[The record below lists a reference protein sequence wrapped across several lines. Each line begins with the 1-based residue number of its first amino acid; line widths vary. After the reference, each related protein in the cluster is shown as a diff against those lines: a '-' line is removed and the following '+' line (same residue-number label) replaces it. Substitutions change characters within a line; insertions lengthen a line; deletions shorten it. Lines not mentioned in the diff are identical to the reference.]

1 MTNKKLKLAAMSVAL
16 TACVAAQP
24 MAAHA
29 VEGPDPAEDNA
40 APQAEPVAESST
52 PAPVAEEGEKQEKVG
67 EQEEFFPPPVN
78 EEAKSEE
85 QAPAF
90 GPGTKTDD
98 IIIDY
103 KPAEKPEEPGESGK
117 DGETD
122 GSEGSGETDETE
134 NPDGTYVKGDVIDN
148 SKKDEAT
155 GKDGKIGEAT
165 KEETP
170 DSSSSTTVVDPDA
183 EVKKGD
189 PVVGKDEDG
198 NTTITT
204 PTETTGTE
212 TTTTT
217 GTGKADSS
225 TTITDTKKGEEINLD
240 DELGKDV
247 RPDWKTDKDAKLGDY
262 TVDKVEPAKD
272 GNSKTLTLKKTSPT
286 EEKEMAAEDIAKL
299 LDVPEGGV
307 EKKEELDEEGN
318 PKTTYTLKKEEI
330 STDENG
336 NTVTRVTYYK
346 ITGNTVETTTETTL
360 VLKVE
365 KGTVD
370 VNNED
375 LTTEIELPSITAK
388 NTDETKTDVIEIS
401 SEKLGE
407 MLQDEYYNNVTGEY
421 VYTEN
426 VDGKEY
432 TYKVKKMEDSKP
444 LTNAQLAE
452 RLGEGFTGDDNGVYY
467 KGEKLT
473 FDQMEAVRKTL
484 SYTVEVTE
492 VTKTPGQVE
501 GGQES
506 IESAK
511 ETAKLE
517 AIKAA
522 LTDAA
527 RNAGINVE
535 TDDFKNQ
542 LNTIDP
548 TGKGQLNLS
557 YTDADGNV
565 HTVTLRYNGATVS
578 APQPGT
584 PDSSKDTETRKDVT
598 DNVITGTAYVT
609 GSNTWTESGSLNG
622 TYVKPGSGELPSLD
636 GWTIASKDPEKGTT
650 TYKKEDT
657 VTSPDGTSTKIT
669 RTCTITESSAS
680 LSDTEKEEIAW
691 AELLNQHPEYK
702 NKDELKA
709 AGYNINISSMDFSG
723 IKCVEWTIDE
733 LSESTKT
740 DAKDLND
747 KLVIPGGKNWS
758 IDEKARTITVDGKTY
773 DKVTKTN
780 DGYTCTVEDKNGVK
794 TTYTFTKQAGAPLT
808 PEEIQTALAG
818 QYSVSADSIRLNADG
833 KTATF
838 TKGNETITVDYS
850 TLSETLTVRKDVHTS
865 SSVTDIIKDNKD
877 LEKAY
882 DELWKQIQ
890 EIQSKLLPG
899 EELWIGN
906 LEVTDKTEKTDIIK
920 YFTTAI
926 SPENMSKDEL
936 IKALQEQERI
946 AKNSTY
952 VANKGSDYEETKK
965 NYYSGEKTDEFK
977 SFSKAPDGSK
987 IEVYWKLTWW
997 GGYYYYTDANGQEVR
1012 VHSNT
1017 VHYEEQRDDIGHLD
1031 LASGSKLDLLPDK
1044 DDKVDQ
1050 TDCVLV
1056 SKNLKLEWNYDAG
1069 NLVNGKG
1076 NQLVGLDSK
1085 ISWDDEGGEGNGH
1098 YEYDRGTPNNCPD
1111 KSAYYKLTGT
1121 VAYDPIK
1128 ENGSIKLYQG
1138 QRGDYWTPGI
1148 SAEDQAINAYLK
1160 ATGSSKTAASLTK
1173 KERDAIVGTY
1183 VVQIGT
1189 TGTNSTGESGYQ
1201 VYLKSSEL
1209 TAYGYMTRD
1218 ANTCINSTYKRQDGT
1233 WGYVGGYDLMISK
1246 LTQVSEGKV
1255 VGQTESTIKTITAPL
1270 SIRSS
1275 QDFAN
1280 RLLELNKQTTT
1291 HKTSESATAYGENT
1305 SGGFDGA
1312 YTQNKSE
1319 TVTGSGTGK
1328 GHYTTFTEVLKK
1340 LFTGS
1345 GSKEHDEG
1353 KVSYTYRTTDKVDTT
1368 PVSKETVTTTDA
1380 HVDYNYTSIETRTV
1394 TVNGEE
1400 TVIVPPVTPPVDP
1413 DTPDGP
1419 VEDETPD
1426 EVMTPETP
1434 ELPAVQDA
1442 APDEV
1447 VLPAEPELPA
1457 VQDATALPQTG
1468 VNWMAALGM
1477 AFSGMLLTIA
1487 GAFASLKYKEKH

>member
-29 VEGPDPAEDNA
+29 VEGPDSVEDNA
-40 APQAEPVAESST
+40 APQAEP
-52 PAPVAEEGEKQEKVG
+52 APVEGKTAEGEGEGEEEKQE
-67 EQEEFFPPPVN
+67 EFVPPVN
-78 EEAKSEE
+78 DEAKKDD

-98 IIIDY
+98 ITIDY
-103 KPAEKPEEPGESGK
+103 KPAEKPEEPGKSGE
-117 DGETD
+117 DGEAD

-262 TVDKVEPAKD
+262 TVDKVEPAED
-272 GNSKTLTLKKTSPT
+272 GNSKELTLKKTSPT

-365 KGTVD
+365 KGTETKKD
-370 VNNED
+370 QD
-375 LTTEIELPSITAK
+375 LSTEAELPDSITVK
-388 NTDETKTDVIEIS
+388 NGKSELKVSKDILEKALDNGGTYTDTDKNITYTVTKKEES
-401 SEKLGE
+401 STKLSNE
-407 MLQDEYYNNVTGEY
+407 
-421 VYTEN
+421 
-426 VDGKEY
+426 
-432 TYKVKKMEDSKP
+432 
-444 LTNAQLAE
+444 QLAK
-452 RLGEGFTGDDNGVYY
+452 RLGDGFTYNAADDSISY

-473 FDQMEAVRKTL
+473 ISQNDVYRKLL
-484 SYTVEVTE
+484 SYDVTVTE
-492 VTKTPGQVE
+492 TIKNEGQVE
-501 GGQES
+501 GGQAS
-506 IESAK
+506 IDKANND
-511 ETAKLE
+511 AKLE

-527 RNAGINVE
+527 KKTGINVDSE
-535 TDDFKNQ
+535 DFKNQ

-565 HTVTLRYNGATVS
+565 HTVTLCYDGATVS
-578 APQPGT
+578 APEPG
-584 PDSSKDTETRKDVT
+584 SSDPSKNTETREDIKDYTV
-598 DNVITGTAYVT
+598 TGTAYVT

-622 TYVKPGSGELPSLD
+622 TYVKPGSGELPSLE
-636 GWTIASKDPEKGTT
+636 GWTFDGIDTEKGTT
-650 TYKKEDT
+650 TYKKEET

-680 LSDTEKEEIAW
+680 LSDAEKEEIAW
-691 AELLNQHPEYK
+691 KELQ
-702 NKDELKA
+702 NKTGKDKA
-709 AGYNINISSMDFSG
+709 TLLQEGYSIDIGSMDFSG
-723 IKCVEWTIDE
+723 IKRVEWTIDT

-740 DAKDLND
+740 DTKDLND

-758 IDEKARTITVDGKTY
+758 IDENAGTITVDGNIY
-773 DKVTKTN
+773 RNVTKTD

-794 TTYTFTKQAGAPLT
+794 TTYTFTKKAGAPLT

-838 TKGNETITVDYS
+838 TKGDETITVDYS

-865 SSVTDIIKDNKD
+865 SSVTGIIKDDKD

-890 EIQSKLLPG
+890 EIQSKLQPG
-899 EELWIGN
+899 EELRIG
-906 LEVTDKTEKTDIIK
+906 ETKIDSTTKKEDIIK
-920 YFTTAI
+920 YFTKAI
-926 SPENMSKDEL
+926 SPDDMSKDEL

-946 AKNSTY
+946 AKETDY
-952 VANKGSDYEETKK
+952 VANEGSKYEETKK
-965 NYYSGEKTDEFK
+965 NYYSGETETKYYYQ
-977 SFSKAPDGSK
+977 PWGGSK
-987 IEVYWKLTWW
+987 IEVTPA
-997 GGYYYYTDANGQEVR
+997 GQPGRYYYTNDKGEKEYVFWWDVERQDTRN
-1012 VHSNT
+1012 
-1017 VHYEEQRDDIGHLD
+1017 DIGHLD
-1031 LASGSKLDLLPDK
+1031 LASGSKLDLLPDE
-1044 DDKVDQ
+1044 DGKVNQ

-1069 NLVNGKG
+1069 KLVNGKD
-1076 NQLVGLDSK
+1076 NQTVGLDSK
-1085 ISWDDEGGEGNGH
+1085 ISWDDEGGEGSGH
-1098 YEYDRGTPNNCPD
+1098 YEYDRGNRNNNPD

-1138 QRGDYWTPGI
+1138 QWGDYWNPGI
-1148 SAEDQAINAYLK
+1148 SAEDEAINAYLK
-1160 ATGSSKTAASLTK
+1160 ATGSSKTYRDLTT
-1173 KERDAIVGTY
+1173 KERNAIVGTY
-1183 VVQIGT
+1183 VVKIGT
-1189 TGTNSTGESGYQ
+1189 TDTNSTGESGYQ

-1209 TAYGYMTRD
+1209 TAYGYMSRD

-1233 WGYVGGYDLMISK
+1233 WGYVGGYDLMISE

-1255 VGQTESTIKTITAPL
+1255 IGQTESTIKTITAPL

-1275 QDFAN
+1275 QDFAK

-1291 HKTSESATAYGENT
+1291 HKTGEGATAYGENT
-1305 SGGFDGA
+1305 SGDFDGT
-1312 YTQNKSE
+1312 YTQKKSE
-1319 TVTGSGTGK
+1319 TVEGSGTGK

-1340 LFTGS
+1340 IFSGS

-1353 KVSYTYRTTDKVDTT
+1353 SVSYTHRTTDKVNTT

-1380 HVDYNYTSIETRTV
+1380 HVGYNYTSIETRTV

-1400 TVIVPPVTPPVDP
+1400 TVIVPPVTPPE
-1413 DTPDGP
+1413 TP

-1426 EVMTPETP
+1426 EVVTPETP
-1434 ELPAVQDA
+1434 ELPPVQDA
-1442 APDEV
+1442 TPDAP
-1447 VLPAEPELPA
+1447 VLPSDAVLPA
-1457 VQDATALPQTG
+1457 VQDALPQTG

-1477 AFSGMLLTIA
+1477 AFSGMLLTIV

>member
-29 VEGPDPAEDNA
+29 VEGPDSVEDNA
-40 APQAEPVAESST
+40 APQAEP
-52 PAPVAEEGEKQEKVG
+52 APVEGKTAEGEVEGEEEKQE
-67 EQEEFFPPPVN
+67 EFVPPEN
-78 EEAKSEE
+78 DEAKKDD

-103 KPAEKPEEPGESGK
+103 KPAEKPEEPGKSGE
-117 DGETD
+117 DGEAD

-247 RPDWKTDKDAKLGDY
+247 RPDWKTDKDAKLGGY

-370 VNNED
+370 VDDKD
-375 LTTEIELPSITAK
+375 LTTEIKLPSITAK

-407 MLQDEYYNNVTGEY
+407 MLKDEYYNNVTGEY
-421 VYTEN
+421 VYTET

-432 TYKVKKMEDSKP
+432 TYKVKKTEDTNS
-444 LTNAQLAE
+444 LTNDQLAN
-452 RLGEGFTGDDNGVYY
+452 RLGDGFSVDADGDVCY

-473 FDQMEAVRKTL
+473 FDQMKAVRKTL
-484 SYTVEVTE
+484 SYTVAVTE
-492 VTKTPGQVE
+492 ITKNEGQVE
-501 GGQES
+501 GGEGS
-506 IESAK
+506 IKSAE

-565 HTVTLRYNGATVS
+565 HTVTLRYDGATVS
-578 APQPGT
+578 APQPG
-584 PDSSKDTETRKDVT
+584 SSDPRKDTETRKDVT

-622 TYVKPGSGELPSLD
+622 TYVKPGSGELPSLE
-636 GWTIASKDPEKGTT
+636 GWTFDGIDTEKGTT
-650 TYKKEDT
+650 IYKKEDT
-657 VTSPDGTSTKIT
+657 VTLSDGTSTKIT
-669 RTCTITESSAS
+669 RTCTITESSVS

-723 IKCVEWTIDE
+723 IKRVEWTIDE

-758 IDEKARTITVDGKTY
+758 IDEKAGTITVDGKTY

-818 QYSVSADSIRLNADG
+818 QYSVPADSIRLNADG

-838 TKGNETITVDYS
+838 TKGDETITVDYS

-946 AKNSTY
+946 AKSSTY

-987 IEVYWKLTWW
+987 IEVYWKWTRW

-1044 DDKVDQ
+1044 DGNVDQ

-1056 SKNLKLEWNYDAG
+1056 SKNLEWNYDAG

-1076 NQLVGLDSK
+1076 NQPVGLDSK
-1085 ISWDDEGGEGNGH
+1085 ISWDDEGGKGNGH
-1098 YEYDRGTPNNCPD
+1098 YEYDRGNPNNCPD

-1138 QRGDYWTPGI
+1138 GYDDWHWV

-1183 VVQIGT
+1183 VVKIGT
-1189 TGTNSTGESGYQ
+1189 TDTNSTGESGYQ
-1201 VYLKSSEL
+1201 VYLKTSEL

-1291 HKTSESATAYGENT
+1291 HKTSESATASGENT
-1305 SGGFDGA
+1305 SGGFNGA
-1312 YTQNKSE
+1312 YTQDKSE

-1353 KVSYTYRTTDKVDTT
+1353 KVSYTYRTTDKVNTT

-1394 TVNGEE
+1394 TVDGEE
-1400 TVIVPPVTPPVDP
+1400 TVIVPPVTPPE
-1413 DTPDGP
+1413 TP

-1426 EVMTPETP
+1426 EVVTPETP
-1434 ELPAVQDA
+1434 ELPPVQDA
-1442 APDEV
+1442 TPDDAAPETP
-1447 VLPAEPELPA
+1447 VLPSDAVLPA
-1457 VQDATALPQTG
+1457 VQDALPQTG

>member
-29 VEGPDPAEDNA
+29 VEGPDSVEDNA
-40 APQAEPVAESST
+40 APQAEP
-52 PAPVAEEGEKQEKVG
+52 APVEGKTAEGEVEGEEEKQE
-67 EQEEFFPPPVN
+67 EFVPPVN
-78 EEAKSEE
+78 DEAKSEE

-103 KPAEKPEEPGESGK
+103 KPAEKPEEPGKSGE
-117 DGETD
+117 DGEAD

-204 PTETTGTE
+204 PTETTGTQ

-217 GTGKADSS
+217 GTGEADSS
-225 TTITDTKKGEEINLD
+225 TTITDTKKGEGINLD

-247 RPDWKTDKDAKLGDY
+247 RPNWETDKDAKLGDY
-262 TVDKVEPAKD
+262 KVDKVEPAKD
-272 GNSKTLTLKKTSPT
+272 GNSKELTLKKTSEPET
-286 EEKEMAAEDIAKL
+286 KEMSAEDVAKL
-299 LDVPEGGV
+299 LDVPGDGV
-307 EKKEELDEEGN
+307 EKKTDDEGN
-318 PKTTYTLKKEEI
+318 TTYTLKKEET

-336 NTVTRVTYYK
+336 NTVTRVTYYE
-346 ITGNTVETTTETTL
+346 ITGNSVKTTTETTL
-360 VLKVE
+360 KLKVE
-365 KGTVD
+365 KGTETKKD
-370 VNNED
+370 QD
-375 LTTEIELPSITAK
+375 LSTEAELPDSITVK
-388 NTDETKTDVIEIS
+388 NGKSELKVSKDILEKALDNGGTYTDTDKNITYTVTKKEES
-401 SEKLGE
+401 STKLSNE
-407 MLQDEYYNNVTGEY
+407 
-421 VYTEN
+421 
-426 VDGKEY
+426 
-432 TYKVKKMEDSKP
+432 
-444 LTNAQLAE
+444 QLAK
-452 RLGEGFTGDDNGVYY
+452 RLGDGFTYNAADDSISY

-473 FDQMEAVRKTL
+473 ISQNDVYRKLL
-484 SYTVEVTE
+484 SYDVTVTE
-492 VTKTPGQVE
+492 TIKNEGQVE
-501 GGQES
+501 GGQAS
-506 IESAK
+506 IDKANND
-511 ETAKLE
+511 AKLE

-578 APQPGT
+578 APQPG
-584 PDSSKDTETRKDVT
+584 SSDPIKDTETRKDVT
-598 DNVITGTAYVT
+598 DNVITGTAYVN

-622 TYVKPGSGELPSLD
+622 TYVKPDSGELPSLD
-636 GWTIASKDPEKGTT
+636 GWTVDSKDPEKGTT
-650 TYKKEDT
+650 IYKKEDT

-691 AELLNQHPEYK
+691 NELQ
-702 NKDELKA
+702 NKTGKDKA
-709 AGYNINISSMDFSG
+709 TLIQEGYSIDIGSMDFSG
-723 IKCVEWTIDE
+723 IKRVEWTIDE

-808 PEEIQTALAG
+808 PEEIQTALAV

-838 TKGNETITVDYS
+838 TKGDETITVDYS

-890 EIQSKLLPG
+890 EIRSKLQPG
-899 EELWIGN
+899 EELWIG
-906 LEVTDKTEKTDIIK
+906 KTKIDSTTKKEDIIK
-920 YFTTAI
+920 YFTKAI

-936 IKALQEQERI
+936 IKALREQERI
-946 AKNSTY
+946 AKSSTY

-987 IEVYWKLTWW
+987 IEVYWKWTLW

-1076 NQLVGLDSK
+1076 NQPVGLDSK
-1085 ISWDDEGGEGNGH
+1085 ISWDNEGGEGDGH
-1098 YEYDRGTPNNCPD
+1098 YEYDRGNSNNCPD

-1128 ENGSIKLYQG
+1128 DKDGSIKLYQG

-1148 SAEDQAINAYLK
+1148 SAEDQAINAYLE
-1160 ATGSSKTAASLTK
+1160 ATGSNKTAASLSK

-1183 VVQIGT
+1183 VVKIGT
-1189 TGTNSTGESGYQ
+1189 TDTNSTGESGYQ
-1201 VYLKSSEL
+1201 VYLKTSEL

-1340 LFTGS
+1340 LFS
-1345 GSKEHDEG
+1345 GKGETTYDEG

-1426 EVMTPETP
+1426 EVVTPETP
-1434 ELPAVQDA
+1434 ELPPVQDA
-1442 APDEV
+1442 TPDDAAPETP
-1447 VLPAEPELPA
+1447 VLPSDAVLPA
-1457 VQDATALPQTG
+1457 VQDALPQTG

>member
-29 VEGPDPAEDNA
+29 VEGPDSVEDNA
-40 APQAEPVAESST
+40 APQAEPVVESST
-52 PAPVAEEGEKQEKVG
+52 PAPVAEEGEKQEEAG
-67 EQEEFFPPPVN
+67 EQEEFTPPRMN
-78 EEAKSEE
+78 EEAKKDD

-98 IIIDY
+98 ITIDY
-103 KPAEKPEEPGESGK
+103 KPAEKPEEPGE
-117 DGETD
+117 
-122 GSEGSGETDETE
+122 TDEPET
-134 NPDGTYVKGDVIDN
+134 PGDTHLKGDVIDN

-155 GKDGKIGEAT
+155 GEDGKIGEAT

-204 PTETTGTE
+204 PTETTGTQ

-247 RPDWKTDKDAKLGDY
+247 RPDWKTDKDDKLGGY
-262 TVDKVEPAKD
+262 TVDKVEPAED
-272 GNSKTLTLKKTSPT
+272 GNSKELTLKKTSEPET
-286 EEKEMAAEDIAKL
+286 KEMSAEDVAKL

-318 PKTTYTLKKEEI
+318 PKTTYTLKKEET

-370 VNNED
+370 VDNED
-375 LTTEIELPSITAK
+375 LTTEIKLPSIK
-388 NTDETKTDVIEIS
+388 DES
-401 SEKLGE
+401 
-407 MLQDEYYNNVTGEY
+407 
-421 VYTEN
+421 
-426 VDGKEY
+426 GKEILSAKQLNDLLKDQKPDKDG
-432 TYKVKKMEDSKP
+432 TYKIEKEANGKTYLYTITESTDQGTL
-444 LTNAQLAE
+444 LTNKQLAD
-452 RLGEGFTGDDNGVYY
+452 RLGKGFTADDNGVYY

-473 FDQMEAVRKTL
+473 FDQMDAVRKTL
-484 SYTVEVTE
+484 SYTVAVTE
-492 VTKTPGQVE
+492 ITKAPGQVE

-506 IESAK
+506 IESAE

-527 RNAGINVE
+527 KKTGINVDSE
-535 TDDFKNQ
+535 DFKNQ

-565 HTVTLRYNGATVS
+565 HTVTLRYDGATVS
-578 APQPGT
+578 APQPGSSD
-584 PDSSKDTETRKDVT
+584 PSKDTETRKDVT
-598 DNVITGTAYVT
+598 DNVITGTAYVN

-622 TYVKPGSGELPSLD
+622 TYVKPGSGKLPSLD

-650 TYKKEDT
+650 TYKKEET

-723 IKCVEWTIDE
+723 IKRVEWTIDE

-758 IDEKARTITVDGKTY
+758 IDEKAGTITVDGKTY
-773 DKVTKTN
+773 DNVTKTN

-838 TKGNETITVDYS
+838 TKGDETITVDYS

-865 SSVTDIIKDNKD
+865 SSVTGIIKDDKD

-890 EIQSKLLPG
+890 EIQSKLQPG
-899 EELWIGN
+899 EELRIG
-906 LEVTDKTEKTDIIK
+906 ETKIDSTTKKEDIIK
-920 YFTTAI
+920 YFTKAI

-946 AKNSTY
+946 AKSSTY

-965 NYYSGEKTDEFK
+965 NYYSGEKTGEFK
-977 SFSKAPDGSK
+977 YFSKAPDGSK
-987 IEVYWKLTWW
+987 IEVYWKSTWGW
-997 GGYYYYTDANGQEVR
+997 NGYYYYTDANGHEVR
-1012 VHSNT
+1012 VDSNT
-1017 VHYEEQRDDIGHLD
+1017 VHSEEQRDDIKHLD

-1044 DDKVDQ
+1044 DGKVDQ

-1069 NLVNGKG
+1069 KLVNGKD
-1076 NQLVGLDSK
+1076 NQTVGLDSK
-1085 ISWDDEGGEGNGH
+1085 ISWDDEGGEGSGH
-1098 YEYDRGTPNNCPD
+1098 YEYDRGNRNNNPD

-1128 ENGSIKLYQG
+1128 DKDGSIKLYQG
-1138 QRGDYWTPGI
+1138 QWGDYWNPGI
-1148 SAEDQAINAYLK
+1148 SAEDEAINAYLK
-1160 ATGSSKTAASLTK
+1160 ATGSSKTYRDLTT
-1173 KERDAIVGTY
+1173 KERNAIVGTY
-1183 VVQIGT
+1183 VVKIGT

-1209 TAYGYMTRD
+1209 TAYGYMSRD

-1233 WGYVGGYDLMISK
+1233 WGYVGGYDLMISE

-1255 VGQTESTIKTITAPL
+1255 IGQTESTIKTITAPL

-1275 QDFAN
+1275 QDFAK

-1291 HKTSESATAYGENT
+1291 THKTGEGATAYGENT
-1305 SGGFDGA
+1305 SGDFDGA
-1312 YTQNKSE
+1312 YTQKKSE
-1319 TVTGSGTGK
+1319 TVEGSGTGK

-1340 LFTGS
+1340 IFSGS

-1353 KVSYTYRTTDKVDTT
+1353 SVSYTHRTTDKVNTT

-1400 TVIVPPVTPPVDP
+1400 TVIVPPVTPPE
-1413 DTPDGP
+1413 TP

-1426 EVMTPETP
+1426 EVVTPETP
-1434 ELPAVQDA
+1434 ELPPVQDVTPDDA
-1442 APDEV
+1442 APETPDLPSDV
-1447 VLPAEPELPA
+1447 VLPA
-1457 VQDATALPQTG
+1457 VQDALPQTG

>member
-1 MTNKKLKLAAMSVAL
+1 M
-16 TACVAAQP
+16 
-24 MAAHA
+24 
-29 VEGPDPAEDNA
+29 
-40 APQAEPVAESST
+40 
-52 PAPVAEEGEKQEKVG
+52 
-67 EQEEFFPPPVN
+67 N
-78 EEAKSEE
+78 EEAKKDD

-98 IIIDY
+98 ITIDY
-103 KPAEKPEEPGESGK
+103 KPAEKPEEPGKSGE
-117 DGETD
+117 DGEAD

-155 GKDGKIGEAT
+155 GEDGKIGEAT

-225 TTITDTKKGEEINLD
+225 TTITDTKKGEEIDLNK
-240 DELGKDV
+240 ELGEV
-247 RPDWKTDKDAKLGDY
+247 RPDWKTDKDAKLGGY

-272 GNSKTLTLKKTSPT
+272 GNSKTLTLKKTSEPET
-286 EEKEMAAEDIAKL
+286 KEMSAEDVAKL
-299 LDVPEGGV
+299 LDVPEDGV
-307 EKKEELDEEGN
+307 EKKTDDEG
-318 PKTTYTLKKEEI
+318 KTTYILKKEET

-346 ITGNTVETTTETTL
+346 VNGNTVTTTTETTL

-370 VNNED
+370 VDEKD
-375 LTTEIELPSITAK
+375 LTTKVELPSITAK

-407 MLQDEYYNNVTGEY
+407 MLKDEYYNNVTGEY
-421 VYTEN
+421 VYTET

-432 TYKVKKMEDSKP
+432 TYKVKKTEDTNS
-444 LTNAQLAE
+444 LTNDQLAN
-452 RLGEGFTGDDNGVYY
+452 RLGDGFSVDADGDVCY

-473 FDQMEAVRKTL
+473 FDQMKAVRKTL
-484 SYTVEVTE
+484 SYTVAVTE
-492 VTKTPGQVE
+492 ITKNEGQVE
-501 GGQES
+501 GGEGS

-527 RNAGINVE
+527 KKTGINVDSE
-535 TDDFKNQ
+535 DFKNQ

-565 HTVTLRYNGATVS
+565 HTVTLRYDGATVS
-578 APQPGT
+578 APQPGSSD
-584 PDSSKDTETRKDVT
+584 PSKDTETRKDVT

-650 TYKKEDT
+650 TYKKEET
-657 VTSPDGTSTKIT
+657 VTLPDGTSTKIT
-669 RTCTITESSAS
+669 RTCTIKESSAS
-680 LSDTEKEEIAW
+680 LTDAEKEEIAW
-691 AELLNQHPEYK
+691 KELQ
-702 NKDELKA
+702 NKTGKDKA
-709 AGYNINISSMDFSG
+709 TLLQEGYSIDIGSMDFSG
-723 IKCVEWTIDE
+723 IKRVEWTIDE

-758 IDEKARTITVDGKTY
+758 IDEKARTITVDGNIY
-773 DKVTKTN
+773 RNVTKTN

-808 PEEIQTALAG
+808 PDEIQTALAG

-838 TKGNETITVDYS
+838 TKGDETITVDYS

-865 SSVTDIIKDNKD
+865 SSVTGIIKDDKD

-890 EIQSKLLPG
+890 EIQSKLQPG
-899 EELWIGN
+899 EELWIGQTKIDSTTQK
-906 LEVTDKTEKTDIIK
+906 EDIIK
-920 YFTTAI
+920 YFTKAI

-946 AKNSTY
+946 AKSSTY

-977 SFSKAPDGSK
+977 YFSKAPDGSK
-987 IEVYWKLTWW
+987 IEVYWKWTRW

-1012 VHSNT
+1012 VDSNT
-1017 VHYEEQRDDIGHLD
+1017 VHSEEQRDDIGHLD
-1031 LASGSKLDLLPDK
+1031 LASGSKLDLLPDE
-1044 DDKVDQ
+1044 DGKVNQ

-1069 NLVNGKG
+1069 KLVNGKD
-1076 NQLVGLDSK
+1076 NQTVGLDSK
-1085 ISWDDEGGEGNGH
+1085 ISWDDEGGEGSGH
-1098 YEYDRGTPNNCPD
+1098 YEYDRGNRNNNPD

-1128 ENGSIKLYQG
+1128 DKDGSIKLYQG
-1138 QRGDYWTPGI
+1138 QWGDYWNPGI
-1148 SAEDQAINAYLK
+1148 SAEDEAINAYLK
-1160 ATGSSKTAASLTK
+1160 ATGSSKTYRDLTT
-1173 KERDAIVGTY
+1173 KERNAIVGTY
-1183 VVQIGT
+1183 VVKIGT

-1209 TAYGYMTRD
+1209 TAYGYMSRD

-1233 WGYVGGYDLMISK
+1233 WGYVGGYDLMISE
-1246 LTQVSEGKV
+1246 LTQVREGKV

-1275 QDFAN
+1275 QDFAK

-1291 HKTSESATAYGENT
+1291 HKTGEGATAYGENT
-1305 SGGFDGA
+1305 SGDFDGT
-1312 YTQNKSE
+1312 YTQKKSE
-1319 TVTGSGTGK
+1319 TVEASGTGS

-1340 LFTGS
+1340 IFSGS

-1353 KVSYTYRTTDKVDTT
+1353 SVSYTHRTTDKVNTT

-1380 HVDYNYTSIETRTV
+1380 HVGYNYTSIETRKV

-1400 TVIVPPVTPPVDP
+1400 TVIVPPVTPPE
-1413 DTPDGP
+1413 TP

-1426 EVMTPETP
+1426 EVVTPETP
-1434 ELPAVQDA
+1434 ELPPVQDVTPDDA
-1442 APDEV
+1442 APETPDLPSDV
-1447 VLPAEPELPA
+1447 VLPA
-1457 VQDATALPQTG
+1457 VQDALPQTG

>member
-1 MTNKKLKLAAMSVAL
+1 M
-16 TACVAAQP
+16 
-24 MAAHA
+24 
-29 VEGPDPAEDNA
+29 
-40 APQAEPVAESST
+40 
-52 PAPVAEEGEKQEKVG
+52 
-67 EQEEFFPPPVN
+67 N
-78 EEAKSEE
+78 EEAKKDD

-103 KPAEKPEEPGESGK
+103 KPAEKPEEPGKSGE
-117 DGETD
+117 DGEAD

-225 TTITDTKKGEEINLD
+225 TTITDTKKGEEIDLNK
-240 DELGKDV
+240 ELGEV
-247 RPDWKTDKDAKLGDY
+247 RPDWKTDKDATLGDY
-262 TVDKVEPAKD
+262 TVKEVEPSED
-272 GNSKTLTLKKTSPT
+272 GNSKELTLKKTSPT

-307 EKKEELDEEGN
+307 EKKTDDEGN
-318 PKTTYTLKKEEI
+318 TTYTLKKEET

-336 NTVTRVTYYK
+336 NTVTRTTYYE
-346 ITGNTVETTTETTL
+346 ITGTSVKTRTETTL
-360 VLKVE
+360 KLKVE
-365 KGTVD
+365 KGTETKKD
-370 VNNED
+370 QD
-375 LTTEIELPSITAK
+375 LSTEAELPDSITVK
-388 NTDETKTDVIEIS
+388 NGKSELKVSKDILEKALDNGGTYTDTDKNITYTVTKKEES
-401 SEKLGE
+401 STKLSNE
-407 MLQDEYYNNVTGEY
+407 
-421 VYTEN
+421 
-426 VDGKEY
+426 
-432 TYKVKKMEDSKP
+432 
-444 LTNAQLAE
+444 QLAK
-452 RLGEGFTGDDNGVYY
+452 RLGDGFTYNAADDSISY

-473 FDQMEAVRKTL
+473 ISQNDVYRKLL
-484 SYTVEVTE
+484 SYDVTVTE
-492 VTKTPGQVE
+492 TIKNEGQVE
-501 GGQES
+501 GGQAS
-506 IESAK
+506 IDKANND
-511 ETAKLE
+511 AKLE

-527 RNAGINVE
+527 KKTGINVDSE
-535 TDDFKNQ
+535 DFKNQ

-565 HTVTLRYNGATVS
+565 HTVTLRYDGATVS
-578 APQPGT
+578 APQPGSSD
-584 PDSSKDTETRKDVT
+584 PSKDTETREDIKDYTV
-598 DNVITGTAYVT
+598 TGTAYVT

-622 TYVKPGSGELPSLD
+622 TYVKPGSGELPSLE
-636 GWTIASKDPEKGTT
+636 GWTFDGIDTEKGTT
-650 TYKKEDT
+650 TYKKEET

-680 LSDTEKEEIAW
+680 LSDAEKEEIAW
-691 AELLNQHPEYK
+691 KELQ
-702 NKDELKA
+702 NKTGKDKA
-709 AGYNINISSMDFSG
+709 TLLQEGYSIDIGSMDFSG
-723 IKCVEWTIDE
+723 IKRVEWTIDT

-740 DAKDLND
+740 DTKDLND

-758 IDEKARTITVDGKTY
+758 IDENAGTITVDGKTY
-773 DKVTKTN
+773 DNVTKTN

-794 TTYTFTKQAGAPLT
+794 TTYTFTKKAGAPLT

-838 TKGNETITVDYS
+838 TKGDETITVDYS

-865 SSVTDIIKDNKD
+865 SSVTGIIKDDKD

-890 EIQSKLLPG
+890 EIQSKLQPG
-899 EELWIGN
+899 EELRIG
-906 LEVTDKTEKTDIIK
+906 ETKIDSTTKKEDIIK
-920 YFTTAI
+920 YFTKAI
-926 SPENMSKDEL
+926 SPDNMSKDEL

-965 NYYSGEKTDEFK
+965 NYYSGEKTGEFK
-977 SFSKAPDGSK
+977 YFSKAPDGSK
-987 IEVYWKLTWW
+987 IEVYWKSTWGW
-997 GGYYYYTDANGQEVR
+997 NGYYYYTDANGHEVR
-1012 VHSNT
+1012 VDSNT
-1017 VHYEEQRDDIGHLD
+1017 VHSEEQRDDIGHLD
-1031 LASGSKLDLLPDK
+1031 LASGSKLDLLPDE
-1044 DDKVDQ
+1044 DGKVNQ

-1069 NLVNGKG
+1069 KLVNGKD
-1076 NQLVGLDSK
+1076 NQTVGLDSK
-1085 ISWDDEGGEGNGH
+1085 ISWDDEGGEGDGH
-1098 YEYDRGTPNNCPD
+1098 YEYDRGNPNKNPD

-1128 ENGSIKLYQG
+1128 DKDGSIKLYQG
-1138 QRGDYWTPGI
+1138 QWGDYWNPGI
-1148 SAEDQAINAYLK
+1148 SAEDEAINAYLK
-1160 ATGSSKTAASLTK
+1160 ATGSSKTYRDLTT
-1173 KERDAIVGTY
+1173 KERNAIVGTY
-1183 VVQIGT
+1183 VVKIGT

-1201 VYLKSSEL
+1201 VYLNSSEL
-1209 TAYGYMTRD
+1209 TAYGYMSRD

-1233 WGYVGGYDLMISK
+1233 WGYVGGYDLMISE
-1246 LTQVSEGKV
+1246 LTQVREGKV

-1275 QDFAN
+1275 QDFAK

-1291 HKTSESATAYGENT
+1291 THKTGEGATAYGENT
-1305 SGGFDGA
+1305 SGDFDGT
-1312 YTQNKSE
+1312 YTQKKSE
-1319 TVTGSGTGK
+1319 TVEGSGTGK

-1340 LFTGS
+1340 IFSGS

-1353 KVSYTYRTTDKVDTT
+1353 SVSYTHRTTDKVNTT

-1380 HVDYNYTSIETRTV
+1380 HVGYNYTSIETRTV

-1400 TVIVPPVTPPVDP
+1400 TVIVPPVTPPE
-1413 DTPDGP
+1413 TP

-1426 EVMTPETP
+1426 EVVTPETP
-1434 ELPAVQDA
+1434 ELPPVQDA
-1442 APDEV
+1442 TPDAP
-1447 VLPAEPELPA
+1447 VLPSDAVLPA
-1457 VQDATALPQTG
+1457 VQDALPQTG

>member
-29 VEGPDPAEDNA
+29 VEGPDSVEDNA
-40 APQAEPVAESST
+40 APQAEP
-52 PAPVAEEGEKQEKVG
+52 APVEGKTAEGEVEGEEEKQE
-67 EQEEFFPPPVN
+67 EFVPPVN
-78 EEAKSEE
+78 DEAKKDD

-98 IIIDY
+98 ITIDY
-103 KPAEKPEEPGESGK
+103 KPAEKPEEP
-117 DGETD
+117 
-122 GSEGSGETDETE
+122 GETDETE

-148 SKKDEAT
+148 SKKDEET

-247 RPDWKTDKDAKLGDY
+247 RPDWKTDKDAKLGGY

-272 GNSKTLTLKKTSPT
+272 GNSKTLTLKKTSEPET
-286 EEKEMAAEDIAKL
+286 KKMSAEDVAKL
-299 LDVPEGGV
+299 LDVPEDGV
-307 EKKEELDEEGN
+307 EKKTDDEGN
-318 PKTTYTLKKEEI
+318 TTYTLTKTET

-432 TYKVKKMEDSKP
+432 TYKVKKTEDSKP

-467 KGEKLT
+467 KGEKLN

-492 VTKTPGQVE
+492 ITKHEGQVE
-501 GGQES
+501 GGQAS
-506 IESAK
+506 IDKANND
-511 ETAKLE
+511 AKLE

-527 RNAGINVE
+527 KKTGINVDSE
-535 TDDFKNQ
+535 DFKNQ

-565 HTVTLRYNGATVS
+565 HTVTLCYDGATVS
-578 APQPGT
+578 APEP
-584 PDSSKDTETRKDVT
+584 SSSDPSKNTETREDIKDYTV
-598 DNVITGTAYVT
+598 TGTAYVT

-622 TYVKPGSGELPSLD
+622 TYVKPGSGELPSLE
-636 GWTIASKDPEKGTT
+636 GWTFDGIDTEKGTT
-650 TYKKEDT
+650 TYKKEET

-680 LSDTEKEEIAW
+680 LSDAEKADIAW
-691 AELLNQHPEYK
+691 AELLKQHPEYK
-702 NKDELKA
+702 NEDELKA
-709 AGYNINISSMDFSG
+709 AGYNIDIGSMDFSG
-723 IKCVEWTIDE
+723 IKRVEWTIGT

-740 DAKDLND
+740 DTKDLND

-758 IDEKARTITVDGKTY
+758 IDEKAGTITVDGDIY
-773 DKVTKTN
+773 RNVTKTN

-838 TKGNETITVDYS
+838 TKGDETITVDYS

-987 IEVYWKLTWW
+987 IEVYWKSTWW

-1076 NQLVGLDSK
+1076 NQPVGLDSK
-1085 ISWDDEGGEGNGH
+1085 ISWDDEGGEGDGH
-1098 YEYDRGTPNNCPD
+1098 YEYDRGNSNNCPD

-1138 QRGDYWTPGI
+1138 GYDGWHWV

-1160 ATGSSKTAASLTK
+1160 ATGSNKTAANLSK

-1183 VVQIGT
+1183 VVKIGT
-1189 TGTNSTGESGYQ
+1189 TDTNSTGESGYQ
-1201 VYLKSSEL
+1201 VYLKTSEL
-1209 TAYGYMTRD
+1209 TAYGYMSRD
-1218 ANTCINSTYKRQDGT
+1218 ANTCINSTYKRQTNSWD
-1233 WGYVGGYDLMISK
+1233 YVGGYDLMISK

-1280 RLLELNKQTTT
+1280 RLLELNQQTTT
-1291 HKTSESATAYGENT
+1291 HKTSERATAYGENT

-1312 YTQNKSE
+1312 YTQDKSE

-1340 LFTGS
+1340 LFSGKGETSYDTGS
-1345 GSKEHDEG
+1345 
-1353 KVSYTYRTTDKVDTT
+1353 VSYSYRTTDKVNTT

-1394 TVNGEE
+1394 TVDGEE
-1400 TVIVPPVTPPVDP
+1400 TVIVPPVDP

-1426 EVMTPETP
+1426 EVVTPETP
-1434 ELPAVQDA
+1434 ELPPVQDA
-1442 APDEV
+1442 TPDDAAPETP
-1447 VLPAEPELPA
+1447 VLPSDAVLPA
-1457 VQDATALPQTG
+1457 VQDALPQTG

-1477 AFSGMLLTIA
+1477 AFSGMLLMVA

>member
-1 MTNKKLKLAAMSVAL
+1 M
-16 TACVAAQP
+16 
-24 MAAHA
+24 
-29 VEGPDPAEDNA
+29 
-40 APQAEPVAESST
+40 
-52 PAPVAEEGEKQEKVG
+52 
-67 EQEEFFPPPVN
+67 N
-78 EEAKSEE
+78 EEAKKDD

-204 PTETTGTE
+204 PTETTGTQ

-217 GTGKADSS
+217 GTGEAKSE
-225 TTITDTKKGEEINLD
+225 TTITDTKETEKGDKIDLNE
-240 DELGKDV
+240 ELGEV
-247 RPDWKTDKDAKLGDY
+247 RPDWKTDKDAKLGGY
-262 TVDKVEPAKD
+262 TVDKVEPAED
-272 GNSKTLTLKKTSPT
+272 GNSKELTLKKTSPT

-299 LDVPEGGV
+299 LDVPEDGV
-307 EKKEELDEEGN
+307 EKKTDDEGN
-318 PKTTYTLKKEEI
+318 TTYTLKKEEA

-336 NTVTRVTYYK
+336 NTVTRVTYYE
-346 ITGNTVETTTETTL
+346 ITGNSVKTRTETTL

-365 KGTVD
+365 KGTETKKD
-370 VNNED
+370 QD
-375 LTTEIELPSITAK
+375 LSTEAELPDSITVK
-388 NTDETKTDVIEIS
+388 NGKSELKVSKDILEKALDNGGTYTDTDKNITYTVTKKEES
-401 SEKLGE
+401 STKLSNE
-407 MLQDEYYNNVTGEY
+407 
-421 VYTEN
+421 
-426 VDGKEY
+426 
-432 TYKVKKMEDSKP
+432 
-444 LTNAQLAE
+444 QLAK
-452 RLGEGFTGDDNGVYY
+452 RLGDGFTYNAADDSISY

-473 FDQMEAVRKTL
+473 ISQNDVYRKLL
-484 SYTVEVTE
+484 SYDVTVTE
-492 VTKTPGQVE
+492 TIKNEGQVE
-501 GGQES
+501 GGQAS
-506 IESAK
+506 IDKANND
-511 ETAKLE
+511 AKLE

-527 RNAGINVE
+527 KKTGINVDSE
-535 TDDFKNQ
+535 DFKNQ

-565 HTVTLRYNGATVS
+565 HTVTLCYDGATVS
-578 APQPGT
+578 APEPG
-584 PDSSKDTETRKDVT
+584 SSDPSKNTETREDIKDYTV
-598 DNVITGTAYVT
+598 TGTAYVT

-622 TYVKPGSGELPSLD
+622 TYVKPGSGELPSLE
-636 GWTIASKDPEKGTT
+636 GWTFDGIDTEKGTT
-650 TYKKEDT
+650 TYKKEET

-669 RTCTITESSAS
+669 RTCTIKESSAS
-680 LSDTEKEEIAW
+680 LSDAEKEEIAW
-691 AELLNQHPEYK
+691 KELQ
-702 NKDELKA
+702 NKTGKDKA
-709 AGYNINISSMDFSG
+709 TLLQEGYSIDIGSMDFSG
-723 IKCVEWTIDE
+723 IKRVEWTIDT

-740 DAKDLND
+740 DTKDLND

-758 IDEKARTITVDGKTY
+758 IDENAGTITVDGNIY
-773 DKVTKTN
+773 RNVTKTD

-794 TTYTFTKQAGAPLT
+794 TTYTFTKKAGAPLT

-838 TKGNETITVDYS
+838 TKGDETITVDYS

-865 SSVTDIIKDNKD
+865 SSVTGIIKDDKD

-890 EIQSKLLPG
+890 EIQSKLQPG
-899 EELWIGN
+899 EELRIG
-906 LEVTDKTEKTDIIK
+906 ETKIDSTTKKEDIIK
-920 YFTTAI
+920 YFTKAI
-926 SPENMSKDEL
+926 SPDNMSKDEL

-965 NYYSGEKTDEFK
+965 NYYSGEKTGEFK
-977 SFSKAPDGSK
+977 YFSKAPDGSK
-987 IEVYWKLTWW
+987 IEVYWKSTWGW
-997 GGYYYYTDANGQEVR
+997 NGYYYYTDANGQEVR

-1017 VHYEEQRDDIGHLD
+1017 VHSEEQRDDIGHLD
-1031 LASGSKLDLLPDK
+1031 LASGSKLDLLPDE
-1044 DDKVDQ
+1044 DGKVNQ

-1069 NLVNGKG
+1069 KLVNGKD
-1076 NQLVGLDSK
+1076 NQTVGLDSK
-1085 ISWDDEGGEGNGH
+1085 ISWDDEGGEGSGH
-1098 YEYDRGTPNNCPD
+1098 YEYDRGNRNNNPD

-1138 QRGDYWTPGI
+1138 QWGDYWNPGI
-1148 SAEDQAINAYLK
+1148 SAEDEAINAYLK
-1160 ATGSSKTAASLTK
+1160 ATGSSKTYRDLTT
-1173 KERDAIVGTY
+1173 KERNAIVGTY
-1183 VVQIGT
+1183 VVKIGT

-1209 TAYGYMTRD
+1209 TAYGYMSRD

-1233 WGYVGGYDLMISK
+1233 WGYVGGYDLMISE
-1246 LTQVSEGKV
+1246 LTQVREGKV

-1275 QDFAN
+1275 QDFAK

-1291 HKTSESATAYGENT
+1291 THKTGEGATAYGENT
-1305 SGGFDGA
+1305 SGDFDGT
-1312 YTQNKSE
+1312 YTQKKSE
-1319 TVTGSGTGK
+1319 TVEGSGTGK

-1340 LFTGS
+1340 IFSGS

-1353 KVSYTYRTTDKVDTT
+1353 SVSYTHRTTDKVNTT
-1368 PVSKETVTTTDA
+1368 PVSKETVTTTAA

-1400 TVIVPPVTPPVDP
+1400 TVIVPPVTPPE
-1413 DTPDGP
+1413 TP

-1426 EVMTPETP
+1426 EVVTPETP
-1434 ELPAVQDA
+1434 ELPPVQDA
-1442 APDEV
+1442 TPDAP
-1447 VLPAEPELPA
+1447 VLPSDAVLPA
-1457 VQDATALPQTG
+1457 VQDALPQTG

>member
-29 VEGPDPAEDNA
+29 VEGPDSVEDNA
-40 APQAEPVAESST
+40 APQAEP
-52 PAPVAEEGEKQEKVG
+52 APVEGKTAEGEVEGEEEKQE
-67 EQEEFFPPPVN
+67 EFVPPEN
-78 EEAKSEE
+78 DEAKKDD

-103 KPAEKPEEPGESGK
+103 KPAEKPEEP
-117 DGETD
+117 
-122 GSEGSGETDETE
+122 GETDETE

-204 PTETTGTE
+204 KTETTGTQ

-217 GTGKADSS
+217 GTGEANSN

-247 RPDWKTDKDAKLGDY
+247 RPNWSTDEKAKLGGY
-262 TVDKVEPAKD
+262 TVDKVEPAED

-286 EEKEMAAEDIAKL
+286 ETKEMAAEDVAKL
-299 LDVPEGGV
+299 LDVPEDGV
-307 EKKEELDEEGN
+307 EKKTDDEG
-318 PKTTYTLKKEEI
+318 KTTYILKKEET

-432 TYKVKKMEDSKP
+432 TYKVKKTEDSKP
-444 LTNAQLAE
+444 LTNAQLAD

-467 KGEKLT
+467 KGEKLNL
-473 FDQMEAVRKTL
+473 DQMEAVRKTL

-492 VTKTPGQVE
+492 ITKHEGQVE

-506 IESAK
+506 IKSAA

-565 HTVTLRYNGATVS
+565 HTVTLRYDGATVS
-578 APQPGT
+578 APQPGSSD
-584 PDSSKDTETRKDVT
+584 PSKDTETRKDVT

-636 GWTIASKDPEKGTT
+636 GWTVDINDPEKGTT
-650 TYKKEDT
+650 IYKKEDT
-657 VTSPDGTSTKIT
+657 VTLPDGTITKIT

-702 NKDELKA
+702 SKDELKA

-723 IKCVEWTIDE
+723 IKRVKWTINE

-740 DAKDLND
+740 DAKDLHD

-890 EIQSKLLPG
+890 EIRSKLQPD
-899 EELWIGN
+899 EELWIG
-906 LEVTDKTEKTDIIK
+906 KTKIDSTTKKEDIIK
-920 YFTTAI
+920 YFTKAI

-946 AKNSTY
+946 AKSSTY

-987 IEVYWKLTWW
+987 IEVYWKSTCW

-1044 DDKVDQ
+1044 DGKVDQ

-1076 NQLVGLDSK
+1076 NQPVGLDSK
-1085 ISWDDEGGEGNGH
+1085 ISWDDEGGEGDGH
-1098 YEYDRGTPNNCPD
+1098 YEYDRGNPNNCPD

-1128 ENGSIKLYQG
+1128 ENGNIKLYQG
-1138 QRGDYWTPGI
+1138 GFDDYWYWV

-1160 ATGSSKTAASLTK
+1160 ATGSNETAASLTK

-1183 VVQIGT
+1183 VVKIGT

-1201 VYLKSSEL
+1201 VYLKTSEL
-1209 TAYGYMTRD
+1209 TAYGYMSRD

-1280 RLLELNKQTTT
+1280 RLLELNQQTTT
-1291 HKTSESATAYGENT
+1291 HKTSERATAYGENT

-1340 LFTGS
+1340 LFSGS

-1400 TVIVPPVTPPVDP
+1400 TVIVPPVTPPE
-1413 DTPDGP
+1413 TP

-1426 EVMTPETP
+1426 EVVTPETP
-1434 ELPAVQDA
+1434 ELPPVQDA
-1442 APDEV
+1442 TPDDAAPETP
-1447 VLPAEPELPA
+1447 VLPSDAVLPA

>member
-1 MTNKKLKLAAMSVAL
+1 MVSPSFAL
-16 TACVAAQP
+16 
-24 MAAHA
+24 
-29 VEGPDPAEDNA
+29 
-40 APQAEPVAESST
+40 
-52 PAPVAEEGEKQEKVG
+52 
-67 EQEEFFPPPVN
+67 
-78 EEAKSEE
+78 
-85 QAPAF
+85 
-90 GPGTKTDD
+90 
-98 IIIDY
+98 
-103 KPAEKPEEPGESGK
+103 
-117 DGETD
+117 
-122 GSEGSGETDETE
+122 
-134 NPDGTYVKGDVIDN
+134 
-148 SKKDEAT
+148 
-155 GKDGKIGEAT
+155 
-165 KEETP
+165 
-170 DSSSSTTVVDPDA
+170 PDA
-183 EVKKGD
+183 EVKKGES
-189 PVVGKDEDG
+189 VVGKDEDG

-204 PTETTGTE
+204 PTETTGTQ

-247 RPDWKTDKDAKLGDY
+247 RPDWKTDKDAKLGGY
-262 TVDKVEPAKD
+262 TVDKVEPAED
-272 GNSKTLTLKKTSPT
+272 GNSKELTLKKTSPT

-307 EKKEELDEEGN
+307 EKKTDDEGN
-318 PKTTYTLKKEEI
+318 TTYTLKKEET

-336 NTVTRVTYYK
+336 NTVTRVTYYE
-346 ITGNTVETTTETTL
+346 ITGNSVKTTTETTL
-360 VLKVE
+360 KLKVE
-365 KGTVD
+365 KGTETKKD
-370 VNNED
+370 QD
-375 LTTEIELPSITAK
+375 LSTEAELPDSITVK
-388 NTDETKTDVIEIS
+388 NGKSELKVSKDILEKALDNGGTYTDTDKNITYTVTKKEES
-401 SEKLGE
+401 STKLSNE
-407 MLQDEYYNNVTGEY
+407 
-421 VYTEN
+421 
-426 VDGKEY
+426 
-432 TYKVKKMEDSKP
+432 
-444 LTNAQLAE
+444 QLAK
-452 RLGEGFTGDDNGVYY
+452 RLGDGFTYNAADDSISY

-473 FDQMEAVRKTL
+473 ISQNDVYRKLL
-484 SYTVEVTE
+484 SYDVTVTE
-492 VTKTPGQVE
+492 TIKNEGQVE
-501 GGQES
+501 GGQAS
-506 IESAK
+506 IDKANND
-511 ETAKLE
+511 AKLE

-527 RNAGINVE
+527 KKTGINVDSE
-535 TDDFKNQ
+535 DFKNQ

-578 APQPGT
+578 TDPGT
-584 PDSSKDTETRKDVT
+584 PDSSKDTETREDVKDYTV
-598 DNVITGTAYVT
+598 TGTAYVT

-650 TYKKEDT
+650 TYKKEET

-680 LSDTEKEEIAW
+680 LTDAEKEEIAW
-691 AELLNQHPEYK
+691 KELQ
-702 NKDELKA
+702 NKTGKDKA
-709 AGYNINISSMDFSG
+709 TLLQEGYSIDIGSMDFSG
-723 IKCVEWTIDE
+723 IKRVEWTIDT

-740 DAKDLND
+740 DTKDLND

-758 IDEKARTITVDGKTY
+758 IDENAGTITVDGNIY
-773 DKVTKTN
+773 RNVTKTD

-808 PEEIQTALAG
+808 PDEIQTALAG

-838 TKGNETITVDYS
+838 TKGDETITVDYS

-865 SSVTDIIKDNKD
+865 SSVTGIIKDDKD

-890 EIQSKLLPG
+890 EIQSKLQPG
-899 EELWIGN
+899 EELRIG
-906 LEVTDKTEKTDIIK
+906 ETKIDSTTKKEDIIK
-920 YFTTAI
+920 YFTKAI
-926 SPENMSKDEL
+926 SPDNMSKDEL

-965 NYYSGEKTDEFK
+965 NYYSGEKTGEFK
-977 SFSKAPDGSK
+977 YFSKAPDGSK
-987 IEVYWKLTWW
+987 IEVYWKSTWGW
-997 GGYYYYTDANGQEVR
+997 NGYYYYTDANGQEVR

-1017 VHYEEQRDDIGHLD
+1017 VHSEEQRDDIGHLD
-1031 LASGSKLDLLPDK
+1031 LASGSKLDLLPDE
-1044 DDKVDQ
+1044 DGKVNQ

-1069 NLVNGKG
+1069 KLVNGKD
-1076 NQLVGLDSK
+1076 NQTVGLDSK
-1085 ISWDDEGGEGNGH
+1085 ISWDDEGGEGSGH
-1098 YEYDRGTPNNCPD
+1098 YEYDRGNRNNNPD

-1138 QRGDYWTPGI
+1138 GYDGWYWV
-1148 SAEDQAINAYLK
+1148 SAEDQAINAYLE

-1218 ANTCINSTYKRQDGT
+1218 ANTCINSTYKRQDST

-1255 VGQTESTIKTITAPL
+1255 IGQTESTIKTITAPL

-1275 QDFAN
+1275 QDFAK

-1291 HKTSESATAYGENT
+1291 THKTGEGATAYGENT
-1305 SGGFDGA
+1305 SGDFDGT
-1312 YTQNKSE
+1312 YTQKKSE
-1319 TVTGSGTGK
+1319 TVEGSGTGK

-1340 LFTGS
+1340 IFSGS

-1353 KVSYTYRTTDKVDTT
+1353 KVSYTYRTTDKVNTT

-1380 HVDYNYTSIETRTV
+1380 HVGYNYTSIETRKV

-1426 EVMTPETP
+1426 EVVTPETP
-1434 ELPAVQDA
+1434 ELPPVQDA
-1442 APDEV
+1442 TPDAP
-1447 VLPAEPELPA
+1447 VLPSDAVLPA
-1457 VQDATALPQTG
+1457 VQDALPQTG

-1477 AFSGMLLTIA
+1477 AFSGMLLMVV
-1487 GAFASLKYKEKH
+1487 GAFTSLKYKEKH

>member
-1 MTNKKLKLAAMSVAL
+1 M
-16 TACVAAQP
+16 
-24 MAAHA
+24 
-29 VEGPDPAEDNA
+29 
-40 APQAEPVAESST
+40 
-52 PAPVAEEGEKQEKVG
+52 
-67 EQEEFFPPPVN
+67 N

-98 IIIDY
+98 ITIDY
-103 KPAEKPEEPGESGK
+103 KPAEKPEEP
-117 DGETD
+117 D
-122 GSEGSGETDETE
+122 ETDEPET
-134 NPDGTYVKGDVIDN
+134 PGDTHLKGDVIDN
-148 SKKDEAT
+148 SKKNEET
-155 GKDGKIGEAT
+155 GEDGKIGTAT

-225 TTITDTKKGEEINLD
+225 TTITDTKKGEEIDLNK
-240 DELGKDV
+240 ELGEV

-262 TVDKVEPAKD
+262 TVDKVENSKD
-272 GNSKTLTLKKTSPT
+272 GNSKELTLKKTSEPET
-286 EEKEMAAEDIAKL
+286 KEMSAEDVAKL

-336 NTVTRVTYYK
+336 NTVTRVTYYE
-346 ITGNTVETTTETTL
+346 ITGNSVKTTTETTL
-360 VLKVE
+360 KLKVE

-370 VNNED
+370 VDEKD
-375 LTTEIELPSITAK
+375 LTTKVELPSIK
-388 NTDETKTDVIEIS
+388 DES
-401 SEKLGE
+401 
-407 MLQDEYYNNVTGEY
+407 
-421 VYTEN
+421 
-426 VDGKEY
+426 GKEILSAKQLNDLLKDQKPGEDG
-432 TYKVKKMEDSKP
+432 TYKIEKEANGKTYLYTITESTDQGTL

-467 KGEKLT
+467 KGEKLNL
-473 FDQMEAVRKTL
+473 DQMEAVRKTL

-492 VTKTPGQVE
+492 VTKTPDQVE

-506 IESAK
+506 IESAE

-527 RNAGINVE
+527 KKTGINVDSE
-535 TDDFKNQ
+535 DFKNQ

-565 HTVTLRYNGATVS
+565 HTVTLRYDGATVS
-578 APQPGT
+578 APQPGSSD
-584 PDSSKDTETRKDVT
+584 PSKDTETRKDVT

-622 TYVKPGSGELPSLD
+622 TYVKPGSGELPSFD

-650 TYKKEDT
+650 TYKKEET

-723 IKCVEWTIDE
+723 IKRVEWTIDT

-740 DAKDLND
+740 DTKDLND

-758 IDEKARTITVDGKTY
+758 IDENAGTITVDGNIY
-773 DKVTKTN
+773 RNVTKTD

-794 TTYTFTKQAGAPLT
+794 TTYTFTKKAGAPLT

-838 TKGNETITVDYS
+838 TKGDETITVDYS

-865 SSVTDIIKDNKD
+865 SSVTGIIKDDKD

-890 EIQSKLLPG
+890 EIQSKLQPG
-899 EELWIGN
+899 EELRIG
-906 LEVTDKTEKTDIIK
+906 ETKIDSTTKKEDIIK
-920 YFTTAI
+920 YFTKAI
-926 SPENMSKDEL
+926 SPDNMSKDEL

-965 NYYSGEKTDEFK
+965 NYYSGEKTGEFK
-977 SFSKAPDGSK
+977 YFSKAPDGSK
-987 IEVYWKLTWW
+987 IEVYWKSTWGW
-997 GGYYYYTDANGQEVR
+997 NGYYYYTDANGHEVR
-1012 VHSNT
+1012 VDSNT
-1017 VHYEEQRDDIGHLD
+1017 VHSEEQRDDIGHLD

-1044 DDKVDQ
+1044 DGKVDQ

-1069 NLVNGKG
+1069 NLVNGKD
-1076 NQLVGLDSK
+1076 NQTVGLDSK
-1085 ISWDDEGGEGNGH
+1085 ISWDDEGGEGSGH
-1098 YEYDRGTPNNCPD
+1098 YEYDRGNRNNNPD

-1138 QRGDYWTPGI
+1138 QWGDYWNPGI
-1148 SAEDQAINAYLK
+1148 SAEDEAINAYLK
-1160 ATGSSKTAASLTK
+1160 ATGSSKTYRDLTT
-1173 KERDAIVGTY
+1173 KERNAIVGTY
-1183 VVQIGT
+1183 VVKIGT

-1209 TAYGYMTRD
+1209 TAYGYMSRD

-1233 WGYVGGYDLMISK
+1233 WGYVGGYDLMISE
-1246 LTQVSEGKV
+1246 LTQVREGKV

-1275 QDFAN
+1275 QDFAK

-1291 HKTSESATAYGENT
+1291 THKTGEGATAYGENT
-1305 SGGFDGA
+1305 SGDFDGT
-1312 YTQNKSE
+1312 YTQKKSE
-1319 TVTGSGTGK
+1319 TVEASGTGS

-1340 LFTGS
+1340 IFSGS

-1353 KVSYTYRTTDKVDTT
+1353 KVSYTHRTTDKVNTT
-1368 PVSKETVTTTDA
+1368 PVSKETVTTTAA
-1380 HVDYNYTSIETRTV
+1380 HVGYNYTSIETRTV

-1400 TVIVPPVTPPVDP
+1400 TVIVPPVTPPE
-1413 DTPDGP
+1413 TP

-1426 EVMTPETP
+1426 EVVTPETP
-1434 ELPAVQDA
+1434 ELPPVQDA
-1442 APDEV
+1442 TPDAP
-1447 VLPAEPELPA
+1447 VLPSDAVLPA
-1457 VQDATALPQTG
+1457 VQDALPQTG

-1487 GAFASLKYKEKH
+1487 GAFASLRYKEKH

>member
-1 MTNKKLKLAAMSVAL
+1 MLWK
-16 TACVAAQP
+16 
-24 MAAHA
+24 
-29 VEGPDPAEDNA
+29 
-40 APQAEPVAESST
+40 APTLPRIT
-52 PAPVAEEGEKQEKVG
+52 LPRRPNPPLWKVRP
-67 EQEEFFPPPVN
+67 QKARSRAKRASRRSLPPPVN

-90 GPGTKTDD
+90 GPGTNTDD
-98 IIIDY
+98 ITIDY
-103 KPAEKPEEPGESGK
+103 KPAEKPEQPGKSGE
-117 DGETD
+117 DGEAD

-155 GKDGKIGEAT
+155 GKDGKIGTAT

-225 TTITDTKKGEEINLD
+225 TTITDTKKGEEIDLD

-247 RPDWKTDKDAKLGDY
+247 RPDWKTDKDAKLGGY

-272 GNSKTLTLKKTSPT
+272 GNSKTLTLKKTSEPET
-286 EEKEMAAEDIAKL
+286 KEMSAEDVAKL
-299 LDVPEGGV
+299 LDVPEDGV
-307 EKKEELDEEGN
+307 EKKTDDEG
-318 PKTTYTLKKEEI
+318 KTTYILKKEET

-360 VLKVE
+360 KLKVE

-370 VNNED
+370 VDEKD

-407 MLQDEYYNNVTGEY
+407 MLKDEYYNNDTGEY
-421 VYTEN
+421 VYTETDAN
-426 VDGKEY
+426 GKEY
-432 TYKVKKMEDSKP
+432 TYKVKKTEDTKP
-444 LTNAQLAE
+444 LTNKQLAD

-467 KGEKLT
+467 KGEKLNL
-473 FDQMEAVRKTL
+473 DQMEAVRKTL

-506 IESAK
+506 IKSAE

-527 RNAGINVE
+527 KKTGINVDSE
-535 TDDFKNQ
+535 DFKNQ

-565 HTVTLRYNGATVS
+565 HTVTLRYDGATVS
-578 APQPGT
+578 APQPGSSD
-584 PDSSKDTETRKDVT
+584 PSKDTETRKDVT

-622 TYVKPGSGELPSLD
+622 TYVKPGSGELPSFD

-650 TYKKEDT
+650 TYKKEET

-723 IKCVEWTIDE
+723 IKRVEWTIDT

-740 DAKDLND
+740 DTKDLND

-758 IDEKARTITVDGKTY
+758 IDENAGTITVDGNIY
-773 DKVTKTN
+773 RNVTKTD

-899 EELWIGN
+899 EELWIG
-906 LEVTDKTEKTDIIK
+906 KTKIDSTTKKEDIIK
-920 YFTTAI
+920 YFTKAI

-987 IEVYWKLTWW
+987 IEVYWKSTWLW
-997 GGYYYYTDANGQEVR
+997 YGYYYYTDANGQEVR
-1012 VHSNT
+1012 VDNNT
-1017 VHYEEQRDDIGHLD
+1017 VHSEEQRDDIGHLD
-1031 LASGSKLDLLPDK
+1031 LASGSKLDLLPDE
-1044 DDKVDQ
+1044 DGKVDQ

-1076 NQLVGLDSK
+1076 NQPVGLDSK
-1085 ISWDDEGGEGNGH
+1085 ISWDDEGGKGDGH
-1098 YEYDRGTPNNCPD
+1098 YEYDRGNSNNCPD

-1148 SAEDQAINAYLK
+1148 SAEDEAINAYLK
-1160 ATGSSKTAASLTK
+1160 ATGSNKTAASLTK

-1233 WGYVGGYDLMISK
+1233 WGYVGGYDLMISE

-1275 QDFAN
+1275 QDFAK

-1291 HKTSESATAYGENT
+1291 THKTGEGATAYGENT
-1305 SGGFDGA
+1305 SGDFDGT
-1312 YTQNKSE
+1312 YTQKKSE
-1319 TVTGSGTGK
+1319 TVEGSGTGK

-1340 LFTGS
+1340 IFSGS

-1353 KVSYTYRTTDKVDTT
+1353 SVSYTHRTTDKVNTT

-1380 HVDYNYTSIETRTV
+1380 HVGYNYTSIETRTV

-1400 TVIVPPVTPPVDP
+1400 TVIVPPVTPPE
-1413 DTPDGP
+1413 TP

-1426 EVMTPETP
+1426 EVVTPETP
-1434 ELPAVQDA
+1434 KLPPVQDATPDAPVLPSDAVLPAVQD
-1442 APDEV
+1442 
-1447 VLPAEPELPA
+1447 
-1457 VQDATALPQTG
+1457 ALPQTG

>member
-29 VEGPDPAEDNA
+29 VEGPDSVEDNA
-40 APQAEPVAESST
+40 APQAEP
-52 PAPVAEEGEKQEKVG
+52 APVEGKTAEGEVEGEEEKQE
-67 EQEEFFPPPVN
+67 EFVPPVN
-78 EEAKSEE
+78 DEAKKDD

-98 IIIDY
+98 ITIDY
-103 KPAEKPEEPGESGK
+103 KPAEKPEEPGKSGE
-117 DGETD
+117 DGEAD

-247 RPDWKTDKDAKLGDY
+247 RPDWKTDKDAKLGGY

-307 EKKEELDEEGN
+307 ERKEELDEEGN
-318 PKTTYTLKKEEI
+318 PKTTYTLKKEET

-360 VLKVE
+360 KLKVE
-365 KGTVD
+365 KGTETKKD
-370 VNNED
+370 QD
-375 LTTEIELPSITAK
+375 LSTEAELPDSITVK
-388 NTDETKTDVIEIS
+388 NGKSELKVSKDILEKALDNGGTYTDTDKNITYTVTKKEES
-401 SEKLGE
+401 STKLSNE
-407 MLQDEYYNNVTGEY
+407 
-421 VYTEN
+421 
-426 VDGKEY
+426 
-432 TYKVKKMEDSKP
+432 
-444 LTNAQLAE
+444 QLAK
-452 RLGEGFTGDDNGVYY
+452 RLGDGFTYNAADDSISY

-473 FDQMEAVRKTL
+473 ISQNDVYRKLL
-484 SYTVEVTE
+484 SYDVTVTE
-492 VTKTPGQVE
+492 TIKNEGQVE
-501 GGQES
+501 GGQAS
-506 IESAK
+506 IDKANND
-511 ETAKLE
+511 AKLE

-527 RNAGINVE
+527 KKTGINVDSE
-535 TDDFKNQ
+535 DFKNQ

-565 HTVTLRYNGATVS
+565 HTVTLRYDGATVS

-598 DNVITGTAYVT
+598 DNVITGTAYVP

-636 GWTIASKDPEKGTT
+636 GWTIASKDPEKGAT
-650 TYKKEDT
+650 TYKKEET

-723 IKCVEWTIDE
+723 IKRVEWTIAE

-758 IDEKARTITVDGKTY
+758 IDENAGTITVDGNIY
-773 DKVTKTN
+773 RNVTKTD

-899 EELWIGN
+899 EELWIG
-906 LEVTDKTEKTDIIK
+906 KTKIDSTTKKEDIIK
-920 YFTTAI
+920 YFTKAI

-987 IEVYWKLTWW
+987 IEVYWKSTWLW
-997 GGYYYYTDANGQEVR
+997 YGYYYYTDANGQEVR
-1012 VHSNT
+1012 VDNNT

-1031 LASGSKLDLLPDK
+1031 LASGSKLDLLPDE
-1044 DDKVDQ
+1044 DGKVDQ

-1076 NQLVGLDSK
+1076 NQPVGLDSK
-1085 ISWDDEGGEGNGH
+1085 ISWDDEGGKGDGH
-1098 YEYDRGTPNNCPD
+1098 YEYDRGNSNNCPD

-1148 SAEDQAINAYLK
+1148 SAEDEAINAYLK
-1160 ATGSSKTAASLTK
+1160 ATGSNKTAASLTK

-1233 WGYVGGYDLMISK
+1233 WGYVGGYDLMISE

-1275 QDFAN
+1275 QDFAK

-1291 HKTSESATAYGENT
+1291 THKTGEGATAYGENT
-1305 SGGFDGA
+1305 SGDFDGT
-1312 YTQNKSE
+1312 YTQKKSE
-1319 TVTGSGTGK
+1319 TVEGSGTGK

-1340 LFTGS
+1340 IFSGS

-1353 KVSYTYRTTDKVDTT
+1353 SVSYTHRTTDKVNTT

-1380 HVDYNYTSIETRTV
+1380 HVGYNYTSIETRTV

-1400 TVIVPPVTPPVDP
+1400 TVIVPPVTPPV
-1413 DTPDGP
+1413 TPPETP
-1419 VEDETPD
+1419 VEDETPN
-1426 EVMTPETP
+1426 EVVTPETP
-1434 ELPAVQDA
+1434 ELPPVQDA
-1442 APDEV
+1442 TPDAP
-1447 VLPAEPELPA
+1447 VLPSDAVLPA
-1457 VQDATALPQTG
+1457 VQDALPQTG

>member
-1 MTNKKLKLAAMSVAL
+1 MLPPNPLV
-16 TACVAAQP
+16 
-24 MAAHA
+24 AHA
-29 VEGPDPAEDNA
+29 VDAPAEPESKDPDPKTALEEGADLKGQEENA
-40 APQAEPVAESST
+40 PEGKDQVE
-52 PAPVAEEGEKQEKVG
+52 APVNQEADKK
-67 EQEEFFPPPVN
+67 EQE
-78 EEAKSEE
+78 
-85 QAPAF
+85 PAF
-90 GPGTKTDD
+90 APDTESKDVE
-98 IIIDY
+98 IDY
-103 KPAEKPEEPGESGK
+103 KDPQPDPK
-117 DGETD
+117 DPDTTIT
-122 GSEGSGETDETE
+122 EGA
-134 NPDGTYVKGDVIDN
+134 VIDT
-148 SKKDEAT
+148 SKKDEES
-155 GKDGKIGEAT
+155 GKTGKIGEAT
-165 KEETP
+165 KTET
-170 DSSSSTTVVDPDA
+170 VDPDA
-183 EVKKGD
+183 STTEVEMGKTTTHPDGSTTTPGTQITTDQGTGEAKAETETKTQETGDKQKDPEKGQID
-189 PVVGKDEDG
+189 LNKELGDARKDLTWDGVDAEAGKDQKEKAKYNG
-198 NTTITT
+198 YTIQESK
-204 PTETTGTE
+204 PSE
-212 TTTTT
+212 
-217 GTGKADSS
+217 
-225 TTITDTKKGEEINLD
+225 
-240 DELGKDV
+240 
-247 RPDWKTDKDAKLGDY
+247 
-262 TVDKVEPAKD
+262 D
-272 GNSKTLTLKKTSPT
+272 GNSKELTLKKTSEPET
-286 EEKEMAAEDIAKL
+286 KEMSAEDVAKL

-307 EKKEELDEEGN
+307 EKKTDDEG
-318 PKTTYTLKKEEI
+318 KTTYILKKEET

-432 TYKVKKMEDSKP
+432 TYKVKKTEDSKP

-492 VTKTPGQVE
+492 ITKTPGQVE

-506 IESAK
+506 IKSAE

-691 AELLNQHPEYK
+691 NELQ
-702 NKDELKA
+702 NKTGKDKA
-709 AGYNINISSMDFSG
+709 TLIQEGYSIDIGSMDFSG
-723 IKCVEWTIDE
+723 IKRVEWTIDE

-740 DAKDLND
+740 DAKDLHD

-758 IDEKARTITVDGKTY
+758 IDEKAGTITVDGKTY

-838 TKGNETITVDYS
+838 TKGDETITVDYS

-987 IEVYWKLTWW
+987 IEVYWKSTWW

-1076 NQLVGLDSK
+1076 NQPVGLDSK
-1085 ISWDDEGGEGNGH
+1085 ISWDDEGGEGDGH
-1098 YEYDRGTPNNCPD
+1098 YEYDRGNPNNCPD

-1138 QRGDYWTPGI
+1138 GYDGWHWV

-1173 KERDAIVGTY
+1173 KERNAIVGTY
-1183 VVQIGT
+1183 VVKIGT

-1201 VYLKSSEL
+1201 VYLKTSEL

-1305 SGGFDGA
+1305 SGGFNGA
-1312 YTQNKSE
+1312 YTQDKSE

-1353 KVSYTYRTTDKVDTT
+1353 KVSYTYRTTDKVNTT

-1380 HVDYNYTSIETRTV
+1380 HVDYNYTSIETRKV
-1394 TVNGEE
+1394 TVSGEE

-1426 EVMTPETP
+1426 EVVTPETP
-1434 ELPAVQDA
+1434 ELPPVQDA
-1442 APDEV
+1442 TPDDAAPETP
-1447 VLPAEPELPA
+1447 VLPSDAVLPA
-1457 VQDATALPQTG
+1457 VQDALPQTG

>member
-1 MTNKKLKLAAMSVAL
+1 M
-16 TACVAAQP
+16 
-24 MAAHA
+24 
-29 VEGPDPAEDNA
+29 
-40 APQAEPVAESST
+40 
-52 PAPVAEEGEKQEKVG
+52 
-67 EQEEFFPPPVN
+67 N

-90 GPGTKTDD
+90 GPGIKTDD
-98 IIIDY
+98 ITIDY
-103 KPAEKPEEPGESGK
+103 KPAAKPEEPGE
-117 DGETD
+117 
-122 GSEGSGETDETE
+122 TDEPET
-134 NPDGTYVKGDVIDN
+134 PGDTHLKGDVIDN

-155 GKDGKIGEAT
+155 GEDGKIGTAT

-262 TVDKVEPAKD
+262 TVDKVEPAED
-272 GNSKTLTLKKTSPT
+272 GNSKELTLKKTSPT

-307 EKKEELDEEGN
+307 EKKTDNEGN
-318 PKTTYTLKKEEI
+318 TTYTLKKEET

-336 NTVTRVTYYK
+336 NTVTRVTYYE
-346 ITGNTVETTTETTL
+346 ITGNSVKTRTETTL
-360 VLKVE
+360 KLKVE

-370 VNNED
+370 VDEKD
-375 LTTEIELPSITAK
+375 LTTKVELPSITAK

-407 MLQDEYYNNVTGEY
+407 MLKDEYYNNVTGEY

-432 TYKVKKMEDSKP
+432 TYKVKKTENTKP
-444 LTNAQLAE
+444 LTNEQLAN
-452 RLGEGFTGDDNGVYY
+452 RLGEGFTADANGVYY
-467 KGEKLT
+467 KGEKLNL
-473 FDQMEAVRKTL
+473 DQMEAVRKTL
-484 SYTVEVTE
+484 SYTVAVTE
-492 VTKTPGQVE
+492 VTKNEGQVE

-506 IESAK
+506 IKSAE

-527 RNAGINVE
+527 KKTGINVDSE
-535 TDDFKNQ
+535 DFKNQ

-557 YTDADGNV
+557 YTDVDGNV
-565 HTVTLRYNGATVS
+565 HTVTLRYDGATVS
-578 APQPGT
+578 APQPG
-584 PDSSKDTETRKDVT
+584 SSDPSKNTETREDVKDNTV
-598 DNVITGTAYVT
+598 TGTAYVT

-622 TYVKPGSGELPSLD
+622 TYVKPGSGKLPSLD

-650 TYKKEDT
+650 TYKKEET

-680 LSDTEKEEIAW
+680 LTDTEKEEIAW
-691 AELLNQHPEYK
+691 KELQ
-702 NKDELKA
+702 NKTGKDKA
-709 AGYNINISSMDFSG
+709 TLLQEGYSIDIGSMDFSG
-723 IKCVEWTIDE
+723 IKRVEWTIDT

-740 DAKDLND
+740 DTKDLND

-758 IDEKARTITVDGKTY
+758 IDENAGTITVDGNIY
-773 DKVTKTN
+773 RNVTKTN

-794 TTYTFTKQAGAPLT
+794 TTYTFTKKAGAPLT

-838 TKGNETITVDYS
+838 TKGDETITVDYS

-865 SSVTDIIKDNKD
+865 SSVTGIIKDDKD

-890 EIQSKLLPG
+890 EIQSKLQPG
-899 EELWIGN
+899 EELRIG
-906 LEVTDKTEKTDIIK
+906 ETKIDSTTKKEDIIK
-920 YFTTAI
+920 YFTKAI
-926 SPENMSKDEL
+926 SPDNMSKDEL

-946 AKNSTY
+946 AKSSTY

-965 NYYSGEKTDEFK
+965 NYYSGEKTGEFK
-977 SFSKAPDGSK
+977 YFSKAPDGSK
-987 IEVYWKLTWW
+987 IEVYWKSTWGW
-997 GGYYYYTDANGQEVR
+997 NGYYYYTDANGQEVR

-1017 VHYEEQRDDIGHLD
+1017 VHSEEQRDDIGHLD
-1031 LASGSKLDLLPDK
+1031 LASGSKLDLLPDE
-1044 DDKVDQ
+1044 DGKVNQ

-1076 NQLVGLDSK
+1076 NQTVGLDSK
-1085 ISWDDEGGEGNGH
+1085 ISWDDEGGKGSGH
-1098 YEYDRGTPNNCPD
+1098 YEYDRGDPNKNPD

-1138 QRGDYWTPGI
+1138 GYDGWHWV

-1160 ATGSSKTAASLTK
+1160 ETGSNKTAASLTK

-1183 VVQIGT
+1183 VVKIGT

-1233 WGYVGGYDLMISK
+1233 WGYVGGYDLMISE
-1246 LTQVSEGKV
+1246 LTQVREGKV

-1275 QDFAN
+1275 QDFAK

-1291 HKTSESATAYGENT
+1291 THKTGEGATAYGENT
-1305 SGGFDGA
+1305 SGGFDGT
-1312 YTQNKSE
+1312 YTQKKSE
-1319 TVTGSGTGK
+1319 TVEGSGTGK

-1340 LFTGS
+1340 IFSGS

-1353 KVSYTYRTTDKVDTT
+1353 SVSYTHRTTDKVNTT

-1380 HVDYNYTSIETRTV
+1380 HVGYNYTSIETRTV

-1426 EVMTPETP
+1426 EVVTPETP
-1434 ELPAVQDA
+1434 ELPPVQDA
-1442 APDEV
+1442 TPDAP
-1447 VLPAEPELPA
+1447 VLPSDAVLPA
-1457 VQDATALPQTG
+1457 VQDALPQTG

-1477 AFSGMLLTIA
+1477 AFSGMLLMVV
-1487 GAFASLKYKEKH
+1487 GAFTSLKYKEKH

>member
-29 VEGPDPAEDNA
+29 VEGPDSVEDNA

-67 EQEEFFPPPVN
+67 EQEEFTPPRVN

-98 IIIDY
+98 ITIDY
-103 KPAEKPEEPGESGK
+103 KPAAKPEEPGE
-117 DGETD
+117 
-122 GSEGSGETDETE
+122 TDEPET
-134 NPDGTYVKGDVIDN
+134 PGDTHLKGDVIDN
-148 SKKDEAT
+148 SKKNEAT
-155 GKDGKIGEAT
+155 GKDGKIGTAT

-240 DELGKDV
+240 DELGQDV
-247 RPDWKTDKDAKLGDY
+247 RPDWKTDKDAKLGGY
-262 TVDKVEPAKD
+262 TVDKVEPAED
-272 GNSKTLTLKKTSPT
+272 GNSKELTLKKTSPT

-307 EKKEELDEEGN
+307 EKKTDDEGN
-318 PKTTYTLKKEEI
+318 TTYTLKKEET

-336 NTVTRVTYYK
+336 NTVTRVTYYE
-346 ITGNTVETTTETTL
+346 ITGNSVKTTTETTL

-370 VNNED
+370 VDDKD
-375 LTTEIELPSITAK
+375 LTTKVELPSITAK

-407 MLQDEYYNNVTGEY
+407 MLKDEYYNNVTGEY

-432 TYKVKKMEDSKP
+432 TYKVKKTENTKP
-444 LTNAQLAE
+444 LTPAQLAD

-467 KGEKLT
+467 KGEKLNL
-473 FDQMEAVRKTL
+473 DQMEAVRKTL

-501 GGQES
+501 GGQAS
-506 IESAK
+506 IDKANND
-511 ETAKLE
+511 AKLE

-527 RNAGINVE
+527 KKTGINVDSE
-535 TDDFKNQ
+535 DFKNQ

-578 APQPGT
+578 TDLGT
-584 PDSSKDTETRKDVT
+584 PDSSKDTETREDVKDYTV
-598 DNVITGTAYVT
+598 TGTAYVT
-609 GSNTWTESGSLNG
+609 GSNTWTESDSLNG

-650 TYKKEDT
+650 TYKKEET

-680 LSDTEKEEIAW
+680 LSDAEKEEIAW
-691 AELLNQHPEYK
+691 KELQ
-702 NKDELKA
+702 NKTGKDKA
-709 AGYNINISSMDFSG
+709 TLLQEGYSIDIGSMDFSG
-723 IKCVEWTIDE
+723 IKRVEWTIDT

-740 DAKDLND
+740 DTKDLND

-758 IDEKARTITVDGKTY
+758 IDENAGTITVDGNIY
-773 DKVTKTN
+773 RNVTKTD

-794 TTYTFTKQAGAPLT
+794 TTYTFTKKAGAPLT

-838 TKGNETITVDYS
+838 TKGDETITVDYS

-865 SSVTDIIKDNKD
+865 SSVTGIIKDDKD

-890 EIQSKLLPG
+890 EIQSKLQPG
-899 EELWIGN
+899 EELRIG
-906 LEVTDKTEKTDIIK
+906 ETKIDSTTKKEDIIK
-920 YFTTAI
+920 YFTKAI
-926 SPENMSKDEL
+926 SPDNMSKDEL

-965 NYYSGEKTDEFK
+965 NYYSGEKTGEFK
-977 SFSKAPDGSK
+977 YFSKAPDGSK
-987 IEVYWKLTWW
+987 IEVYWKSTWGW
-997 GGYYYYTDANGQEVR
+997 NGYYYYTDANGQEVR

-1031 LASGSKLDLLPDK
+1031 LASGSKLDLLPDE
-1044 DDKVDQ
+1044 DGKVNQ

-1076 NQLVGLDSK
+1076 NQTVGLDSK
-1085 ISWDDEGGEGNGH
+1085 ISWDDEGGEGSGH
-1098 YEYDRGTPNNCPD
+1098 YEYDRGNRNNNPD

-1138 QRGDYWTPGI
+1138 QWGDYWNPGI
-1148 SAEDQAINAYLK
+1148 SAEDEAINAYLK
-1160 ATGSSKTAASLTK
+1160 ATGSSKTYRDLTT
-1173 KERDAIVGTY
+1173 KERNAIVGTY
-1183 VVQIGT
+1183 VVKIGT

-1209 TAYGYMTRD
+1209 TAYGYMSRD

-1233 WGYVGGYDLMISK
+1233 WGYVGGYDLMISE
-1246 LTQVSEGKV
+1246 LTQVREGKV

-1275 QDFAN
+1275 QDFAK

-1291 HKTSESATAYGENT
+1291 THKTGEGATAYGENT
-1305 SGGFDGA
+1305 SGDFDGT
-1312 YTQNKSE
+1312 YTQKKSE
-1319 TVTGSGTGK
+1319 TVEGSGTGK

-1340 LFTGS
+1340 IFSGS

-1353 KVSYTYRTTDKVDTT
+1353 SVSYTHRTTDKVNTT
-1368 PVSKETVTTTDA
+1368 PVSKETVTTTAA

-1426 EVMTPETP
+1426 EVVTPETP
-1434 ELPAVQDA
+1434 ELPPVQDA
-1442 APDEV
+1442 TPDAP
-1447 VLPAEPELPA
+1447 VLPSDAVLPA
-1457 VQDATALPQTG
+1457 VQDALPQTG

>member
-29 VEGPDPAEDNA
+29 VEGPDSVEDNA
-40 APQAEPVAESST
+40 APQAEP
-52 PAPVAEEGEKQEKVG
+52 APVEGKTAEGEVEGEEEKQE
-67 EQEEFFPPPVN
+67 EFVPPVN
-78 EEAKSEE
+78 DEAKKDD

-103 KPAEKPEEPGESGK
+103 KPAEKPDETGKSGE

-122 GSEGSGETDETE
+122 GSDGSGETDETE

-183 EVKKGD
+183 EVKKGES
-189 PVVGKDEDG
+189 VVGKDEDG

-204 PTETTGTE
+204 PTETTGTQ

-217 GTGKADSS
+217 GIGKADSS

-247 RPDWKTDKDAKLGDY
+247 RPDWKTDKDAKLGGY

-272 GNSKTLTLKKTSPT
+272 GNSKTLTLKKTSEPET
-286 EEKEMAAEDIAKL
+286 KEMSAEDVAKL
-299 LDVPEGGV
+299 LDVPKDGV
-307 EKKEELDEEGN
+307 EKKTDDEG
-318 PKTTYTLKKEEI
+318 KTTYILKKEET

-346 ITGNTVETTTETTL
+346 ITDNTVETTTETTL

-370 VNNED
+370 VDNED
-375 LTTEIELPSITAK
+375 LTTEIKLPSITAK

-401 SEKLGE
+401 SEKLGK
-407 MLQDEYYNNVTGEY
+407 MLDDKNYNKDTGEY
-421 VYTEN
+421 VYTET

-432 TYKVKKMEDSKP
+432 TYKVKKTENTKP
-444 LTNAQLAE
+444 LTPAQLAE
-452 RLGEGFTGDDNGVYY
+452 RLGEGFTADDNGVYY
-467 KGEKLT
+467 KGEKLN
-473 FDQMEAVRKTL
+473 FDQMKAVRKTL

-723 IKCVEWTIDE
+723 IKRVEWTIDE

-818 QYSVSADSIRLNADG
+818 QYSVPADSIRLNADG

-838 TKGNETITVDYS
+838 TKGDETITVDYS

-946 AKNSTY
+946 AKSSTY

-987 IEVYWKLTWW
+987 IEVYWKSTWW

-1076 NQLVGLDSK
+1076 NQPVGLDSK
-1085 ISWDDEGGEGNGH
+1085 ISWDDEGGEGDGH
-1098 YEYDRGTPNNCPD
+1098 YEYDRGNPNNCPD

-1128 ENGSIKLYQG
+1128 ENGNIKLYQG
-1138 QRGDYWTPGI
+1138 GFDDYWYWV

-1160 ATGSSKTAASLTK
+1160 ATGSNKTAASLTK

-1183 VVQIGT
+1183 VVKIGT

-1201 VYLKSSEL
+1201 VYLKTSEL

-1291 HKTSESATAYGENT
+1291 HKTSERATAYGENT

-1312 YTQNKSE
+1312 YTQDKSE
-1319 TVTGSGTGK
+1319 TVTRSGTGK

-1340 LFTGS
+1340 LFSGKGETSYDTGS
-1345 GSKEHDEG
+1345 
-1353 KVSYTYRTTDKVDTT
+1353 VSYSYRTTDKVNTT

-1426 EVMTPETP
+1426 EVVTPETP
-1434 ELPAVQDA
+1434 ELPPVQDA
-1442 APDEV
+1442 TPDEV

>member
-29 VEGPDPAEDNA
+29 VEGPDSVEDNA
-40 APQAEPVAESST
+40 APQAEP
-52 PAPVAEEGEKQEKVG
+52 APVEGKTAEGEVEGEAEKQE
-67 EQEEFFPPPVN
+67 EFVPPVN
-78 EEAKSEE
+78 DEAKKDD

-98 IIIDY
+98 ITIDY
-103 KPAEKPEEPGESGK
+103 KPAEKPEEPGKSGE
-117 DGETD
+117 DGEAD

-204 PTETTGTE
+204 PTETTGTQ

-247 RPDWKTDKDAKLGDY
+247 RPDWKTDKDAKLGGY

-272 GNSKTLTLKKTSPT
+272 GNSKTLTLKKTSEPET
-286 EEKEMAAEDIAKL
+286 KEMSAEDVAKL
-299 LDVPEGGV
+299 LDVPEDGV
-307 EKKEELDEEGN
+307 EKKTDDEG
-318 PKTTYTLKKEEI
+318 KTTYILKKEET

-370 VNNED
+370 VDDKD
-375 LTTEIELPSITAK
+375 LTTKVELPSITAK

-407 MLQDEYYNNVTGEY
+407 MLKDEYYNNITGEY

-432 TYKVKKMEDSKP
+432 TYKVKKTENTKP
-444 LTNAQLAE
+444 LTHAQLAE
-452 RLGEGFTGDDNGVYY
+452 RLGEGFTADDNGVYY

-473 FDQMEAVRKTL
+473 FDEMEAVRKTL

-506 IESAK
+506 IKSAE

-527 RNAGINVE
+527 KKTGINVDSE
-535 TDDFKNQ
+535 DFKNQ

-565 HTVTLRYNGATVS
+565 HTVTLRYDGATVS
-578 APQPGT
+578 APQPGSSD
-584 PDSSKDTETRKDVT
+584 PSKDTETRKDVT
-598 DNVITGTAYVT
+598 DNTVTGTAYVT

-650 TYKKEDT
+650 TYKKEET

-680 LSDTEKEEIAW
+680 LTDTEKEEIAW
-691 AELLNQHPEYK
+691 KELQ
-702 NKDELKA
+702 NKTGKDKA
-709 AGYNINISSMDFSG
+709 TLLQEGYSIDIGSMDFSG
-723 IKCVEWTIDE
+723 IKRVEWTIDT

-740 DAKDLND
+740 DTKDLND

-758 IDEKARTITVDGKTY
+758 IDENAGTITVDGNIY
-773 DKVTKTN
+773 RNVTKTN

-794 TTYTFTKQAGAPLT
+794 TTYTFTKKAGAPLT

-838 TKGNETITVDYS
+838 TKGDETITVDYS

-890 EIQSKLLPG
+890 EIQNKLQPD
-899 EELWIGN
+899 EELWIG
-906 LEVTDKTEKTDIIK
+906 KTKIDSTTKKEDIIK
-920 YFTTAI
+920 YFTKAI

-946 AKNSTY
+946 AKSSTY

-977 SFSKAPDGSK
+977 YFSKAPDGSK
-987 IEVYWKLTWW
+987 IEVYWKWTRW

-1017 VHYEEQRDDIGHLD
+1017 VHSEEQRDDIGHLD
-1031 LASGSKLDLLPDK
+1031 LASGSKLDLLPDE
-1044 DDKVDQ
+1044 DGKVNQ

-1056 SKNLKLEWNYDAG
+1056 SKDLKLEWNYDAG

-1076 NQLVGLDSK
+1076 NQTVGLDSK
-1085 ISWDDEGGEGNGH
+1085 ISWDDEGGEGSGH
-1098 YEYDRGTPNNCPD
+1098 YEYDRGNRNNNPD

-1128 ENGSIKLYQG
+1128 DKDGSIKLYQG
-1138 QRGDYWTPGI
+1138 QWGDYWNPGI
-1148 SAEDQAINAYLK
+1148 SAEDEAINAYLK
-1160 ATGSSKTAASLTK
+1160 ATGSSKTYRDLTT
-1173 KERDAIVGTY
+1173 KERNAIVGTY
-1183 VVQIGT
+1183 VVKIGT

-1209 TAYGYMTRD
+1209 TAYGYMSRD

-1255 VGQTESTIKTITAPL
+1255 IGQTESTIKTITAPL

-1275 QDFAN
+1275 QDFAK

-1291 HKTSESATAYGENT
+1291 THKTGEGATAYGENT
-1305 SGGFDGA
+1305 SGDFDGT
-1312 YTQNKSE
+1312 YTQKKSE
-1319 TVTGSGTGK
+1319 TVEASGTGS

-1340 LFTGS
+1340 IFSGS

-1353 KVSYTYRTTDKVDTT
+1353 SVSYTHRTTDKVNTT
-1368 PVSKETVTTTDA
+1368 PVSKETVTTTAA

-1426 EVMTPETP
+1426 EVVTPETP
-1434 ELPAVQDA
+1434 ELPPVQDA
-1442 APDEV
+1442 TPDAP
-1447 VLPAEPELPA
+1447 VLPSDAVLPA
-1457 VQDATALPQTG
+1457 VQDALPQTG

-1487 GAFASLKYKEKH
+1487 GAFASLRYKEKH

>member
-52 PAPVAEEGEKQEKVG
+52 PAPVAEEGEKQE
-67 EQEEFFPPPVN
+67 EFVPPVN
-78 EEAKSEE
+78 DEAKKDD

-98 IIIDY
+98 ITIDY
-103 KPAEKPEEPGESGK
+103 KPAEKPEEP
-117 DGETD
+117 
-122 GSEGSGETDETE
+122 GETDETE

-155 GKDGKIGEAT
+155 GKDGKIGKAT

-204 PTETTGTE
+204 PTETTGTQ

-217 GTGKADSS
+217 GTGEAKSE

-247 RPDWKTDKDAKLGDY
+247 RPDWKTDKDAKLGGY

-272 GNSKTLTLKKTSPT
+272 GNSKTLTLKKTSEPET
-286 EEKEMAAEDIAKL
+286 KEMSAEDVAKL
-299 LDVPEGGV
+299 LDVPEDGV
-307 EKKEELDEEGN
+307 EKKTDDEG
-318 PKTTYTLKKEEI
+318 KTTYILKKEET

-407 MLQDEYYNNVTGEY
+407 MLKDEYYNNDTGEY
-421 VYTEN
+421 VYTETDAN
-426 VDGKEY
+426 GKEY
-432 TYKVKKMEDSKP
+432 TYKVKKTEDTKQ
-444 LTNAQLAE
+444 LTNKQLAD

-473 FDQMEAVRKTL
+473 FDQKEAVRKTL

-506 IESAK
+506 IKSAE

-565 HTVTLRYNGATVS
+565 HTVTLRYDGATVS

-584 PDSSKDTETRKDVT
+584 PDSSKGTETRKDVT
-598 DNVITGTAYVT
+598 DNVITGTAYVN

-622 TYVKPGSGELPSLD
+622 TYVKPGSGKLPSLD
-636 GWTIASKDPEKGTT
+636 GWTVDINDPEKGTT
-650 TYKKEDT
+650 IYKKEDT
-657 VTSPDGTSTKIT
+657 VTLPDGTSTKIT

-723 IKCVEWTIDE
+723 IKRVEWTIYE

-758 IDEKARTITVDGKTY
+758 IDEKAGTITVDGKTY

-818 QYSVSADSIRLNADG
+818 QYSVPADSIRLNADG

-838 TKGNETITVDYS
+838 TKGDETITVDYS

-946 AKNSTY
+946 AKSSTY

-987 IEVYWKLTWW
+987 IEVYWKWTRW

-1044 DDKVDQ
+1044 DGNVDQ

-1056 SKNLKLEWNYDAG
+1056 SKNLEWNYDAG

-1076 NQLVGLDSK
+1076 NQPVGLDSK
-1085 ISWDDEGGEGNGH
+1085 ISWDDEGGEGDGH
-1098 YEYDRGTPNNCPD
+1098 YEYDRGNPNNCPD

-1128 ENGSIKLYQG
+1128 ENGNIKLYQG
-1138 QRGDYWTPGI
+1138 GYDGWHWV
-1148 SAEDQAINAYLK
+1148 SAEDQAINAYLE
-1160 ATGSSKTAASLTK
+1160 ATGSNKTAANLSK

-1183 VVQIGT
+1183 VVKIGT
-1189 TGTNSTGESGYQ
+1189 TDTNSTGESGYQ
-1201 VYLKSSEL
+1201 VYLKTSEL

-1312 YTQNKSE
+1312 YTQDKSE

-1340 LFTGS
+1340 LFSGKGETSYDTGS
-1345 GSKEHDEG
+1345 
-1353 KVSYTYRTTDKVDTT
+1353 VSYSYRTTDKVNTT

-1400 TVIVPPVTPPVDP
+1400 TVIVPPVTPPE
-1413 DTPDGP
+1413 TP

-1426 EVMTPETP
+1426 EVVTPETP
-1434 ELPAVQDA
+1434 ELPPVQDA
-1442 APDEV
+1442 TPDDAAPETP
-1447 VLPAEPELPA
+1447 VLPSDAVLPA
-1457 VQDATALPQTG
+1457 VQDALPQTG

>member
-29 VEGPDPAEDNA
+29 VEGPDSVEDNA

-67 EQEEFFPPPVN
+67 EQEEFTPRVN

-98 IIIDY
+98 ITIDY
-103 KPAEKPEEPGESGK
+103 KPAAKPEEPGE
-117 DGETD
+117 
-122 GSEGSGETDETE
+122 TDEPET
-134 NPDGTYVKGDVIDN
+134 PGDTHLKGDVIDN
-148 SKKDEAT
+148 SKKNEAT
-155 GKDGKIGEAT
+155 GKDGKIGTAT

-225 TTITDTKKGEEINLD
+225 TTITDTKKGEGIDLNK
-240 DELGKDV
+240 ELGEV

-262 TVDKVEPAKD
+262 TVDKVENSKD
-272 GNSKTLTLKKTSPT
+272 GNSKELTLKKTSEPET
-286 EEKEMAAEDIAKL
+286 KEMSAEDVAKL

-318 PKTTYTLKKEEI
+318 PKTTYILKKEET

-336 NTVTRVTYYK
+336 NTVTRTTYYE
-346 ITGNTVETTTETTL
+346 ITGNTVKTTTETTL
-360 VLKVE
+360 KLKVE
-365 KGTVD
+365 KGTETKKD
-370 VNNED
+370 QD
-375 LTTEIELPSITAK
+375 LSTEAELPDSITVK
-388 NTDETKTDVIEIS
+388 NGKSELKVSKDILEKALDNGGTYTDTDKNITYTVTKKEES
-401 SEKLGE
+401 STKLSNE
-407 MLQDEYYNNVTGEY
+407 
-421 VYTEN
+421 
-426 VDGKEY
+426 
-432 TYKVKKMEDSKP
+432 
-444 LTNAQLAE
+444 QLAK
-452 RLGEGFTGDDNGVYY
+452 RLGDGFTYNAADDSISY

-473 FDQMEAVRKTL
+473 ISQNDVYRKLL
-484 SYTVEVTE
+484 SYDVTVTE
-492 VTKTPGQVE
+492 TIKNEGQVE
-501 GGQES
+501 GGQAS
-506 IESAK
+506 IDKANND
-511 ETAKLE
+511 AKLE

-527 RNAGINVE
+527 KKTGINVDSE
-535 TDDFKNQ
+535 DFKNQ

-565 HTVTLRYNGATVS
+565 HTVTLRYDGATVS
-578 APQPGT
+578 APQPGSSD
-584 PDSSKDTETRKDVT
+584 PSKDTETREDIKDYTV
-598 DNVITGTAYVT
+598 TGTAYVT

-622 TYVKPGSGELPSLD
+622 TYVKPGSGELPSLE
-636 GWTIASKDPEKGTT
+636 GWTFDGIDTEKGTT
-650 TYKKEDT
+650 TYKKEET

-680 LSDTEKEEIAW
+680 LSDAEKEEIAW
-691 AELLNQHPEYK
+691 KELQ
-702 NKDELKA
+702 NKTGKDKA
-709 AGYNINISSMDFSG
+709 TLLQEGYSIDIGSMDFSG
-723 IKCVEWTIDE
+723 IKRVEWTIDT

-740 DAKDLND
+740 DTKDLND

-758 IDEKARTITVDGKTY
+758 IDENAGTITVDGNIY
-773 DKVTKTN
+773 RNVTKTD

-794 TTYTFTKQAGAPLT
+794 TTYTFTKKAGAPLT

-838 TKGNETITVDYS
+838 TKGDETITVDYS

-865 SSVTDIIKDNKD
+865 SSVTGIIKDDKD

-890 EIQSKLLPG
+890 EIQSKLQPG
-899 EELWIGN
+899 EELRIG
-906 LEVTDKTEKTDIIK
+906 ETKIDSTTKKEDIIK
-920 YFTTAI
+920 YFTKAI
-926 SPENMSKDEL
+926 SPDNMSKDEL

-965 NYYSGEKTDEFK
+965 NYYSGEKTGEFK
-977 SFSKAPDGSK
+977 YFSKAPDGSK
-987 IEVYWKLTWW
+987 IEVYWKSTWGW
-997 GGYYYYTDANGQEVR
+997 NGYYYYTDANGHEVR
-1012 VHSNT
+1012 VDSNT
-1017 VHYEEQRDDIGHLD
+1017 VHSEEQRDDIGHLD

-1044 DDKVDQ
+1044 DGKVDQ

-1069 NLVNGKG
+1069 NLVNGKD
-1076 NQLVGLDSK
+1076 NQTVGLDSK
-1085 ISWDDEGGEGNGH
+1085 ISWDDEGGEGSGH
-1098 YEYDRGTPNNCPD
+1098 YEYDRGNRNNNPD

-1138 QRGDYWTPGI
+1138 GYDGWHWV

-1173 KERDAIVGTY
+1173 KERNAIVGTY
-1183 VVQIGT
+1183 VVKIGT
-1189 TGTNSTGESGYQ
+1189 TDTNSTGESGYQ
-1201 VYLKSSEL
+1201 VYLKTSEL

-1218 ANTCINSTYKRQDGT
+1218 ANTCINSTYKRQTNSWD
-1233 WGYVGGYDLMISK
+1233 YVGGYDLMISK
-1246 LTQVSEGKV
+1246 LTQVREGKV

-1275 QDFAN
+1275 QDFAK

-1291 HKTSESATAYGENT
+1291 THKTGEGATAYGENT
-1305 SGGFDGA
+1305 SGGFDGT
-1312 YTQNKSE
+1312 YTQKKSE
-1319 TVTGSGTGK
+1319 TVEGSGTGK

-1340 LFTGS
+1340 IFSGS

-1353 KVSYTYRTTDKVDTT
+1353 SVSYTHRTTDKVNTT

-1380 HVDYNYTSIETRTV
+1380 HVDYNYTSIETRKV
-1394 TVNGEE
+1394 TVSGEE
-1400 TVIVPPVTPPVDP
+1400 TVIVPPVDP

-1426 EVMTPETP
+1426 EVVTPETP
-1434 ELPAVQDA
+1434 ELPPVQDA
-1442 APDEV
+1442 TPDAP
-1447 VLPAEPELPA
+1447 VLPSDAVLPA

-1477 AFSGMLLTIA
+1477 AFSGMLLMVV
-1487 GAFASLKYKEKH
+1487 GAFTSLKYKEKH

>member
-1 MTNKKLKLAAMSVAL
+1 MLWK
-16 TACVAAQP
+16 
-24 MAAHA
+24 
-29 VEGPDPAEDNA
+29 
-40 APQAEPVAESST
+40 APTLPRIT
-52 PAPVAEEGEKQEKVG
+52 LPRRPNPPLWKVRP
-67 EQEEFFPPPVN
+67 QKARSRAKRASRRSLPPPVN

-98 IIIDY
+98 ITIDY
-103 KPAEKPEEPGESGK
+103 KPAEKPEQPGKSGE
-117 DGETD
+117 DGEAD

-155 GKDGKIGEAT
+155 GKDGKIGTAT

-225 TTITDTKKGEEINLD
+225 TTITDTKKGEEIDLD

-247 RPDWKTDKDAKLGDY
+247 RPDWKTDKDAKLGGY

-272 GNSKTLTLKKTSPT
+272 GNSKTLTLKKTSEPET
-286 EEKEMAAEDIAKL
+286 KEMSAEDVAKL
-299 LDVPEGGV
+299 LDVPEDGV
-307 EKKEELDEEGN
+307 EKKTDDEG
-318 PKTTYTLKKEEI
+318 KTTYILKKEET

-360 VLKVE
+360 KLKVE

-370 VNNED
+370 VDEKD

-407 MLQDEYYNNVTGEY
+407 MLKDEYYNNDTGEY
-421 VYTEN
+421 VYTETDAN
-426 VDGKEY
+426 GKEY
-432 TYKVKKMEDSKP
+432 TYKVKKTEDTKP
-444 LTNAQLAE
+444 LTNKQLAD

-467 KGEKLT
+467 KGEKLNL
-473 FDQMEAVRKTL
+473 DQMEAVRKTL

-506 IESAK
+506 IKSAE

-527 RNAGINVE
+527 KKTGINVDSE
-535 TDDFKNQ
+535 DFKNQ

-565 HTVTLRYNGATVS
+565 HTVTLRYDGATVS
-578 APQPGT
+578 APQPGSSD
-584 PDSSKDTETRKDVT
+584 PSKDTETRKDVT

-622 TYVKPGSGELPSLD
+622 TYVKPGSGELPSFD

-650 TYKKEDT
+650 TYKKEET

-723 IKCVEWTIDE
+723 IKRVEWTIDT

-740 DAKDLND
+740 DTKDLND

-758 IDEKARTITVDGKTY
+758 IDENAGTITVDGNIY
-773 DKVTKTN
+773 RNVTKTD

-899 EELWIGN
+899 EELWIG
-906 LEVTDKTEKTDIIK
+906 KTKIDSTTKKEDIIK
-920 YFTTAI
+920 YFTKAI

-987 IEVYWKLTWW
+987 IEVYWKSTWLW
-997 GGYYYYTDANGQEVR
+997 YGYYYYTDANGQEVR
-1012 VHSNT
+1012 VDNNT
-1017 VHYEEQRDDIGHLD
+1017 VHSEEQRDDIGHLD
-1031 LASGSKLDLLPDK
+1031 LASGSKLDLLPDE
-1044 DDKVDQ
+1044 DGKVDQ

-1076 NQLVGLDSK
+1076 NQPVGLDSK
-1085 ISWDDEGGEGNGH
+1085 ISWDDEGGKGDGH
-1098 YEYDRGTPNNCPD
+1098 YEYDRGNSNNCPD

-1148 SAEDQAINAYLK
+1148 SAEDEAINAYLK
-1160 ATGSSKTAASLTK
+1160 ATGSNKTAASLTK

-1233 WGYVGGYDLMISK
+1233 WGYVGGYDLMISE

-1275 QDFAN
+1275 QDFAK

-1291 HKTSESATAYGENT
+1291 THKTGEGATAYGENT
-1305 SGGFDGA
+1305 SGDFDGT
-1312 YTQNKSE
+1312 YTQKKSE
-1319 TVTGSGTGK
+1319 TVEGSGTGK

-1340 LFTGS
+1340 IFSGS

-1353 KVSYTYRTTDKVDTT
+1353 SVSYTHRTTDKVNTT

-1380 HVDYNYTSIETRTV
+1380 HVGYNYTSIETLTV

-1400 TVIVPPVTPPVDP
+1400 TVIVPPVTPPE
-1413 DTPDGP
+1413 TP

-1426 EVMTPETP
+1426 EVVTPETP
-1434 ELPAVQDA
+1434 KLPPVQDATPDAPVLPSDAVLPAVQD
-1442 APDEV
+1442 
-1447 VLPAEPELPA
+1447 
-1457 VQDATALPQTG
+1457 ALPQTG

>member
-1 MTNKKLKLAAMSVAL
+1 M
-16 TACVAAQP
+16 
-24 MAAHA
+24 
-29 VEGPDPAEDNA
+29 
-40 APQAEPVAESST
+40 
-52 PAPVAEEGEKQEKVG
+52 
-67 EQEEFFPPPVN
+67 N

-98 IIIDY
+98 ITIDY
-103 KPAEKPEEPGESGK
+103 KPAAKPEEPGE
-117 DGETD
+117 
-122 GSEGSGETDETE
+122 TDEPET
-134 NPDGTYVKGDVIDN
+134 PGDTHLKGDVIDN
-148 SKKDEAT
+148 SKKNEAT
-155 GKDGKIGEAT
+155 GKDGKIGTAT

-240 DELGKDV
+240 DELGQDV
-247 RPDWKTDKDAKLGDY
+247 RPDWKTDKDDKLGGY
-262 TVDKVEPAKD
+262 TVDKVEPAED
-272 GNSKTLTLKKTSPT
+272 GNSKELTLKKTSEPET
-286 EEKEMAAEDIAKL
+286 KEMSAEDVAKL

-318 PKTTYTLKKEEI
+318 PKTTYTLKKEET

-360 VLKVE
+360 KLKVE
-365 KGTVD
+365 KGTETKKD
-370 VNNED
+370 QD
-375 LTTEIELPSITAK
+375 LSTEAELPDSITVK
-388 NTDETKTDVIEIS
+388 NGKSELKVSKDILEKALDNGGTYTDTDKNITYTVTKKEES
-401 SEKLGE
+401 STKLSNE
-407 MLQDEYYNNVTGEY
+407 
-421 VYTEN
+421 
-426 VDGKEY
+426 
-432 TYKVKKMEDSKP
+432 
-444 LTNAQLAE
+444 QLAK
-452 RLGEGFTGDDNGVYY
+452 RLGDGFTYNAADDSISY

-473 FDQMEAVRKTL
+473 ISQNDVYRKLL
-484 SYTVEVTE
+484 SYDVTVTE
-492 VTKTPGQVE
+492 TIKNEGQVE
-501 GGQES
+501 GGQAS
-506 IESAK
+506 IDKANND
-511 ETAKLE
+511 AKLE

-527 RNAGINVE
+527 KKTGINVDSE
-535 TDDFKNQ
+535 DFKNQ

-565 HTVTLRYNGATVS
+565 HTVTLRYDGATVS
-578 APQPGT
+578 APQPGSSD
-584 PDSSKDTETRKDVT
+584 PSKDTETREDIKDYTV
-598 DNVITGTAYVT
+598 TGTAYVT

-622 TYVKPGSGELPSLD
+622 TYVKPGSGELPSLE
-636 GWTIASKDPEKGTT
+636 GWTFDGIDTEKGTT
-650 TYKKEDT
+650 TYKKEET

-680 LSDTEKEEIAW
+680 LSDAEKEEIAW
-691 AELLNQHPEYK
+691 KELQ
-702 NKDELKA
+702 NKTGKDKA
-709 AGYNINISSMDFSG
+709 TLLQEGYSIDIGSMDFSG
-723 IKCVEWTIDE
+723 IKRVEWTIDT

-740 DAKDLND
+740 DTKDLND

-773 DKVTKTN
+773 DNVTKTN

-794 TTYTFTKQAGAPLT
+794 TTYTFTKKAGAPLT

-838 TKGNETITVDYS
+838 TKGDETITVDYS

-865 SSVTDIIKDNKD
+865 SSVTGIIKDDKD

-890 EIQSKLLPG
+890 EIQSKLQPG
-899 EELWIGN
+899 EELRIG
-906 LEVTDKTEKTDIIK
+906 ETKIDSTTKKEDIIK
-920 YFTTAI
+920 YFTKAI
-926 SPENMSKDEL
+926 SPDDMSKDEL

-946 AKNSTY
+946 AKSSTY

-965 NYYSGEKTDEFK
+965 NYYSGEKTGEFK
-977 SFSKAPDGSK
+977 YFSKAPDGSK
-987 IEVYWKLTWW
+987 IEVYWKSTWGW
-997 GGYYYYTDANGQEVR
+997 NGYYYYTDANGHEVR
-1012 VHSNT
+1012 VDSNT
-1017 VHYEEQRDDIGHLD
+1017 VHSEEQRDDIKHLD

-1044 DDKVDQ
+1044 DGKVDQ

-1069 NLVNGKG
+1069 KLVNGKD
-1076 NQLVGLDSK
+1076 NQTVGLDSK
-1085 ISWDDEGGEGNGH
+1085 ISWDDEGGEGSGH
-1098 YEYDRGTPNNCPD
+1098 YEYDRGNRNNNPD

-1128 ENGSIKLYQG
+1128 DKDGSIKLYQG
-1138 QRGDYWTPGI
+1138 QWGDYWNPGI
-1148 SAEDQAINAYLK
+1148 SAEDEAINAYLK
-1160 ATGSSKTAASLTK
+1160 ATGSSKTYRDLTT
-1173 KERDAIVGTY
+1173 KERNAIVGTY
-1183 VVQIGT
+1183 VVKIGT

-1209 TAYGYMTRD
+1209 TAYGYMSRD

-1233 WGYVGGYDLMISK
+1233 WGYVGGYDLMISE
-1246 LTQVSEGKV
+1246 LTQVREGKV

-1275 QDFAN
+1275 QDFAK

-1291 HKTSESATAYGENT
+1291 THKTGEGATAYGENT
-1305 SGGFDGA
+1305 SGDFDGT
-1312 YTQNKSE
+1312 YTQKKSE
-1319 TVTGSGTGK
+1319 TVEGSGTGK

-1340 LFTGS
+1340 IFSGS

-1353 KVSYTYRTTDKVDTT
+1353 KVSYTYRTTDKVNTT

-1380 HVDYNYTSIETRTV
+1380 HVDYNYTSIETRKV
-1394 TVNGEE
+1394 TVSGEE
-1400 TVIVPPVTPPVDP
+1400 TVIVPPVDP

-1426 EVMTPETP
+1426 EVVTPETP
-1434 ELPAVQDA
+1434 ELPPVQDA
-1442 APDEV
+1442 TPDAP
-1447 VLPAEPELPA
+1447 VLPSDAVLPA
-1457 VQDATALPQTG
+1457 VQDALPQTG

>member
-29 VEGPDPAEDNA
+29 VEGPDSVEDNA

-67 EQEEFFPPPVN
+67 EQEEFTPPVN
-78 EEAKSEE
+78 EEAKKDD

-103 KPAEKPEEPGESGK
+103 KPAEKPEEPGKSGE
-117 DGETD
+117 DGEAD

-183 EVKKGD
+183 EVKKGES
-189 PVVGKDEDG
+189 VVGKDEDG

-204 PTETTGTE
+204 PTETTGTQ

-247 RPDWKTDKDAKLGDY
+247 RPDWKTDKDAKLGGY
-262 TVDKVEPAKD
+262 TVDKVEPAED
-272 GNSKTLTLKKTSPT
+272 GNSKELTLKKTSPT

-307 EKKEELDEEGN
+307 EKKTDDEGN
-318 PKTTYTLKKEEI
+318 TTYTLKKEET

-336 NTVTRVTYYK
+336 NTVTRVTYYE
-346 ITGNTVETTTETTL
+346 ITGNSVKTTTETTL
-360 VLKVE
+360 KLKVE
-365 KGTVD
+365 KGTETKKD
-370 VNNED
+370 QD
-375 LTTEIELPSITAK
+375 LSTEAELPDSITVK
-388 NTDETKTDVIEIS
+388 NGKSELKVSKDILEKALDNGGTYTDTDKNITYTVTKKEES
-401 SEKLGE
+401 STKLSNE
-407 MLQDEYYNNVTGEY
+407 
-421 VYTEN
+421 
-426 VDGKEY
+426 
-432 TYKVKKMEDSKP
+432 
-444 LTNAQLAE
+444 QLAK
-452 RLGEGFTGDDNGVYY
+452 RLGDGFTYNAADDSISY

-473 FDQMEAVRKTL
+473 ISQNDVYRKLL
-484 SYTVEVTE
+484 SYDVTVTE
-492 VTKTPGQVE
+492 TIKNEGQVE

-506 IESAK
+506 IKSAE

-527 RNAGINVE
+527 KKTGINVDSE
-535 TDDFKNQ
+535 DFKNQ

-565 HTVTLRYNGATVS
+565 HTVTLRYDGATVS
-578 APQPGT
+578 APQPGSSD
-584 PDSSKDTETRKDVT
+584 PSKDTETREDVKDYTV
-598 DNVITGTAYVT
+598 TGTAYVT

-650 TYKKEDT
+650 TYKKEET

-680 LSDTEKEEIAW
+680 LTDTEKEEIAW
-691 AELLNQHPEYK
+691 KELQ
-702 NKDELKA
+702 NKTGKDKA
-709 AGYNINISSMDFSG
+709 TLLQEGYSIDIGSMDFSG
-723 IKCVEWTIDE
+723 IKRVEWTIDT

-740 DAKDLND
+740 DTKDLND

-758 IDEKARTITVDGKTY
+758 IDENAGTITVDGNIY
-773 DKVTKTN
+773 RNVTKTD

-794 TTYTFTKQAGAPLT
+794 TTYTFTKKAGAPLT

-838 TKGNETITVDYS
+838 TKGDETITVDYS

-865 SSVTDIIKDNKD
+865 SSVTGIIKDDKD

-890 EIQSKLLPG
+890 EIQSKLQPG
-899 EELWIGN
+899 EELWIGQTKIDSTTQK
-906 LEVTDKTEKTDIIK
+906 EDIIK
-920 YFTTAI
+920 YFTKAI

-946 AKNSTY
+946 AKSSTY

-977 SFSKAPDGSK
+977 YFSKAPDGSK
-987 IEVYWKLTWW
+987 IEVYWKWTRW

-1017 VHYEEQRDDIGHLD
+1017 VHSEEQRDDIGHLD

-1044 DDKVDQ
+1044 DGKVDQ

-1056 SKNLKLEWNYDAG
+1056 SKDLKLEWNYDAG

-1076 NQLVGLDSK
+1076 NQTVGLDSK
-1085 ISWDDEGGEGNGH
+1085 ISWDDEGGEGDGH
-1098 YEYDRGTPNNCPD
+1098 YEYDRGNPNKNPD

-1128 ENGSIKLYQG
+1128 DKDGSIKLYQG
-1138 QRGDYWTPGI
+1138 QWGDYWNPGI
-1148 SAEDQAINAYLK
+1148 SAEDEAINAYLK
-1160 ATGSSKTAASLTK
+1160 ATGSSKTYRDLTT
-1173 KERDAIVGTY
+1173 KERNAIVGTY
-1183 VVQIGT
+1183 VVKIGT

-1209 TAYGYMTRD
+1209 TAYGYMSRD

-1233 WGYVGGYDLMISK
+1233 WGYVGGYDLMISE
-1246 LTQVSEGKV
+1246 LTQVREGKV

-1275 QDFAN
+1275 QDFAK

-1291 HKTSESATAYGENT
+1291 HKTGEGATAYGENT
-1305 SGGFDGA
+1305 SGDFDGT
-1312 YTQNKSE
+1312 YTQKKSE
-1319 TVTGSGTGK
+1319 TVEASGTGS

-1340 LFTGS
+1340 IFSGS

-1353 KVSYTYRTTDKVDTT
+1353 SVSYTHRTTDKVNTT

-1380 HVDYNYTSIETRTV
+1380 HVGYNYTSIETRKV

-1400 TVIVPPVTPPVDP
+1400 TVIVPPVTPPE
-1413 DTPDGP
+1413 TP

-1426 EVMTPETP
+1426 EVVTPETP
-1434 ELPAVQDA
+1434 ELPPVQDVTPDDA
-1442 APDEV
+1442 APETPDLPSDV
-1447 VLPAEPELPA
+1447 VLPA
-1457 VQDATALPQTG
+1457 VQDALPQTG

>member
-1 MTNKKLKLAAMSVAL
+1 M
-16 TACVAAQP
+16 
-24 MAAHA
+24 
-29 VEGPDPAEDNA
+29 
-40 APQAEPVAESST
+40 
-52 PAPVAEEGEKQEKVG
+52 
-67 EQEEFFPPPVN
+67 N

-98 IIIDY
+98 ITIDY
-103 KPAEKPEEPGESGK
+103 KPAAKPEEPGE
-117 DGETD
+117 
-122 GSEGSGETDETE
+122 TDEPET
-134 NPDGTYVKGDVIDN
+134 PGDTHLKGDVIDN

-204 PTETTGTE
+204 PTETTGTQ

-247 RPDWKTDKDAKLGDY
+247 RPGWGTGKDAKLGDY
-262 TVDKVEPAKD
+262 TVDKVEPAED
-272 GNSKTLTLKKTSPT
+272 GNSKELTLKKTSEPET
-286 EEKEMAAEDIAKL
+286 KEMSAEDVAKL

-307 EKKEELDEEGN
+307 EKKTDNEGN
-318 PKTTYTLKKEEI
+318 TTYTLKKEET

-336 NTVTRVTYYK
+336 NTVTRVTYYE
-346 ITGNTVETTTETTL
+346 ITGNSVKTRTETTL

-370 VNNED
+370 VDEKD
-375 LTTEIELPSITAK
+375 LTTKVELPSITAK

-407 MLQDEYYNNVTGEY
+407 MLKDEYYNNVTGEY

-432 TYKVKKMEDSKP
+432 TYKVKKMENTKP
-444 LTNAQLAE
+444 LTPAQLAE
-452 RLGEGFTGDDNGVYY
+452 RLGEGFTADDNGVYY
-467 KGEKLT
+467 KGEKLNL
-473 FDQMEAVRKTL
+473 DQMEAVRKTL

-506 IESAK
+506 IKSAE

-527 RNAGINVE
+527 KKTGINVDSE
-535 TDDFKNQ
+535 DFKNQ

-557 YTDADGNV
+557 YTDVDGNV
-565 HTVTLRYNGATVS
+565 HTVTLRYDGATVS
-578 APQPGT
+578 APQPGSSD
-584 PDSSKDTETRKDVT
+584 PSKDTETRKDVT

-650 TYKKEDT
+650 TYKKEET

-691 AELLNQHPEYK
+691 KELQ
-702 NKDELKA
+702 NKTGRDKA
-709 AGYNINISSMDFSG
+709 TLLQEGYSIDIGSMDFSG
-723 IKCVEWTIDE
+723 IKRVEWTIDT

-740 DAKDLND
+740 DTKDLND

-758 IDEKARTITVDGKTY
+758 IDENAGTITVDGNIY
-773 DKVTKTN
+773 RNVTKTD

-838 TKGNETITVDYS
+838 TKGDETITVDYS

-865 SSVTDIIKDNKD
+865 SSVTGIIKDDKD

-890 EIQSKLLPG
+890 EIQSKLQPG
-899 EELWIGN
+899 EELRIG
-906 LEVTDKTEKTDIIK
+906 ETKIDSTTKKEDIIK
-920 YFTTAI
+920 YFTKAI
-926 SPENMSKDEL
+926 SPDDMSKDEL

-946 AKNSTY
+946 AKSSTY

-977 SFSKAPDGSK
+977 YFSKAPDDSK
-987 IEVYWKLTWW
+987 IEVYWKWTWW

-1012 VHSNT
+1012 VDSNT
-1017 VHYEEQRDDIGHLD
+1017 VHSEEQRDDIGHLD
-1031 LASGSKLDLLPDK
+1031 LASGSKLDLLPDE
-1044 DDKVDQ
+1044 DGKVNQ

-1069 NLVNGKG
+1069 KLVNGKD
-1076 NQLVGLDSK
+1076 NQTVGLDSK
-1085 ISWDDEGGEGNGH
+1085 ISWDDEGGEGSGH
-1098 YEYDRGTPNNCPD
+1098 YEYDRGNRNNNPD

-1138 QRGDYWTPGI
+1138 GYDGWYWV
-1148 SAEDQAINAYLK
+1148 SAEDQAINAYLE

-1183 VVQIGT
+1183 VVKIGT

-1209 TAYGYMTRD
+1209 TAYGYMSRD

-1312 YTQNKSE
+1312 YTQDKSE

-1340 LFTGS
+1340 LFSGKGETSYDTGS
-1345 GSKEHDEG
+1345 
-1353 KVSYTYRTTDKVDTT
+1353 VSYSYRTTDKVNTT

-1426 EVMTPETP
+1426 EVVTPETP
-1434 ELPAVQDA
+1434 ELPPVQDA
-1442 APDEV
+1442 TPDEV

>member
-29 VEGPDPAEDNA
+29 VEGPDSVEDNA
-40 APQAEPVAESST
+40 APQAEP
-52 PAPVAEEGEKQEKVG
+52 APVEGKTAEGEVEGEEKK
-67 EQEEFFPPPVN
+67 QEEFVPPEN
-78 EEAKSEE
+78 DEAKKDD

-103 KPAEKPEEPGESGK
+103 KPAEKPEEPGKSGE
-117 DGETD
+117 DGEAD

-204 PTETTGTE
+204 PTETTGTQ

-247 RPDWKTDKDAKLGDY
+247 RPDWKTDKDAKLGGY

-360 VLKVE
+360 KLKVE
-365 KGTVD
+365 KGTETKKD
-370 VNNED
+370 QD
-375 LTTEIELPSITAK
+375 LSTEAELPDSITVK
-388 NTDETKTDVIEIS
+388 NGKSELKVSKDILEKALDNGGTYTDTDKNITYTVTKKEES
-401 SEKLGE
+401 STKLSNE
-407 MLQDEYYNNVTGEY
+407 
-421 VYTEN
+421 
-426 VDGKEY
+426 
-432 TYKVKKMEDSKP
+432 
-444 LTNAQLAE
+444 QLAK
-452 RLGEGFTGDDNGVYY
+452 RLGDGFTYNAADDSISY

-473 FDQMEAVRKTL
+473 ISQNDVYRKLL
-484 SYTVEVTE
+484 SYDVTVTE
-492 VTKTPGQVE
+492 TIKNEGQVE
-501 GGQES
+501 GGQAS
-506 IESAK
+506 IDKANND
-511 ETAKLE
+511 AKLE

-527 RNAGINVE
+527 KKTGINVDSE
-535 TDDFKNQ
+535 DFKNQ

-565 HTVTLRYNGATVS
+565 HTVTLRYDGATVS

-598 DNVITGTAYVT
+598 DNVITGTAYVP

-622 TYVKPGSGELPSLD
+622 TYVKPGSGELPSLE
-636 GWTIASKDPEKGTT
+636 GWTFDGIDTEKGTT
-650 TYKKEDT
+650 TYKKEET

-680 LSDTEKEEIAW
+680 LSDAEKADIAW
-691 AELLNQHPEYK
+691 AELLKQHPEYK
-702 NKDELKA
+702 NEDELKA
-709 AGYNINISSMDFSG
+709 AGYNIDIGSMDFSG
-723 IKCVEWTIDE
+723 IKRVEWTIGT

-740 DAKDLND
+740 DTKDLND

-758 IDEKARTITVDGKTY
+758 IDENAGTITVDGNIY
-773 DKVTKTN
+773 RNVTKTD

-899 EELWIGN
+899 EELWIG
-906 LEVTDKTEKTDIIK
+906 KTKIDSTTKKEDIIK
-920 YFTTAI
+920 YFTKAI

-987 IEVYWKLTWW
+987 IEVYWKSTWLW
-997 GGYYYYTDANGQEVR
+997 YGYYYYTDANGQEVR
-1012 VHSNT
+1012 VDNNT

-1031 LASGSKLDLLPDK
+1031 LASGSKLDLLPDE
-1044 DDKVDQ
+1044 DGKVDQ

-1076 NQLVGLDSK
+1076 NQPVGLDSK
-1085 ISWDDEGGEGNGH
+1085 ISWDDEGGKGDGH
-1098 YEYDRGTPNNCPD
+1098 YEYDRGNSNNCPD

-1148 SAEDQAINAYLK
+1148 SAEDEAINAYLK
-1160 ATGSSKTAASLTK
+1160 ATGSNKTAASLTK

-1233 WGYVGGYDLMISK
+1233 WGYVGGYDLMISE

-1275 QDFAN
+1275 QDFAK

-1291 HKTSESATAYGENT
+1291 THKTGEGATAYGENT

-1312 YTQNKSE
+1312 YTQDKSE

-1340 LFTGS
+1340 IFSGS

-1353 KVSYTYRTTDKVDTT
+1353 KVSYTHRTTDKVNTT

-1380 HVDYNYTSIETRTV
+1380 HVGYNYTSIETRTV

-1426 EVMTPETP
+1426 EVVTPETP
-1434 ELPAVQDA
+1434 ELPPVQDA
-1442 APDEV
+1442 TPDAP
-1447 VLPAEPELPA
+1447 VLPSDAVLPA
-1457 VQDATALPQTG
+1457 VQDALPQTG

-1477 AFSGMLLTIA
+1477 AFSGMLLMVV
-1487 GAFASLKYKEKH
+1487 GAFTSLKYKEKH

>member
-29 VEGPDPAEDNA
+29 VEGPDSVEDNA
-40 APQAEPVAESST
+40 APQAEP
-52 PAPVAEEGEKQEKVG
+52 APVEGKTAEGEVEGEEEKQE
-67 EQEEFFPPPVN
+67 EFVPPVN
-78 EEAKSEE
+78 DEAKKDD

-103 KPAEKPEEPGESGK
+103 KPAEKPEEPGKSGE

-122 GSEGSGETDETE
+122 SSEGSGETDETE

-198 NTTITT
+198 NPTITT
-204 PTETTGTE
+204 PTETTGTQ

-225 TTITDTKKGEEINLD
+225 TTIITDTKKGEEIDLNK
-240 DELGKDV
+240 ELKNKDGKVKKPTWETKAED
-247 RPDWKTDKDAKLGDY
+247 KLGDY
-262 TVDKVEPAKD
+262 TVKEVKATEGDP
-272 GNSKTLTLKKTSPT
+272 NSKTLTLKKTSDPET
-286 EEKEMAAEDIAKL
+286 KEMSAEDVAKL
-299 LDVPEGGV
+299 LDVPKDGV
-307 EKKEELDEEGN
+307 EKKTDDEG
-318 PKTTYTLKKEEI
+318 KTTYILKKEET

-346 ITGNTVETTTETTL
+346 ITDNTVETTTETTL

-370 VNNED
+370 VDNED
-375 LTTEIELPSITAK
+375 LTTEIKLPSITAK

-401 SEKLGE
+401 SEKLGK
-407 MLQDEYYNNVTGEY
+407 MLDDKNYNKDTGEY
-421 VYTEN
+421 VYTET

-432 TYKVKKMEDSKP
+432 TYKVKKTENTKP
-444 LTNAQLAE
+444 LTPAQLAE
-452 RLGEGFTGDDNGVYY
+452 RLGEGFTADDNGVYY
-467 KGEKLT
+467 KGEKLN
-473 FDQMEAVRKTL
+473 FDQMKAVRKTL

-506 IESAK
+506 IKSAE

-565 HTVTLRYNGATVS
+565 HTVTLRYDGATVS

-584 PDSSKDTETRKDVT
+584 PDSSKGTETRKDVT
-598 DNVITGTAYVT
+598 DNVITGTAYVN

-657 VTSPDGTSTKIT
+657 VTSPDGTITKIT

-691 AELLNQHPEYK
+691 NELQ
-702 NKDELKA
+702 NKTGKDKA
-709 AGYNINISSMDFSG
+709 TLIQEGYSIDIGSMDFSG
-723 IKCVEWTIDE
+723 IKRVEWTIDE

-818 QYSVSADSIRLNADG
+818 QYSVPADSIRLNADG

-838 TKGNETITVDYS
+838 TKGDETITVDYS

-890 EIQSKLLPG
+890 EIQSKLQPG

-946 AKNSTY
+946 AKSSTY

-987 IEVYWKLTWW
+987 IEVYWKSTWW

-1076 NQLVGLDSK
+1076 NQPVGLDSK
-1085 ISWDDEGGEGNGH
+1085 ISWDDEGGEGDGH
-1098 YEYDRGTPNNCPD
+1098 YEYDRGNPNNCPD

-1183 VVQIGT
+1183 VVKIGT

-1201 VYLKSSEL
+1201 VYLKTSEL

-1280 RLLELNKQTTT
+1280 RLLELNQQTTT
-1291 HKTSESATAYGENT
+1291 HKTSERATAYGENT

-1312 YTQNKSE
+1312 YTQDKSE

-1353 KVSYTYRTTDKVDTT
+1353 KVSYTHRTTDKVNTT
-1368 PVSKETVTTTDA
+1368 PVSKETETTTNA
-1380 HVDYNYTSIETRTV
+1380 HVGYNYTSIETRTV

-1426 EVMTPETP
+1426 EVVTPETP
-1434 ELPAVQDA
+1434 ELPPVQDA
-1442 APDEV
+1442 TPDEV

>member
-29 VEGPDPAEDNA
+29 VEGPDSVEDNA
-40 APQAEPVAESST
+40 APQAEP
-52 PAPVAEEGEKQEKVG
+52 APVEGKTAEGEVEGEEEKQE
-67 EQEEFFPPPVN
+67 EFVPPVN
-78 EEAKSEE
+78 DEAKKDD

-103 KPAEKPEEPGESGK
+103 KPAEKPDE
-117 DGETD
+117 
-122 GSEGSGETDETE
+122 SGETDETE

-155 GKDGKIGEAT
+155 GEDGKIGKAT

-204 PTETTGTE
+204 PTETTGTQ

-217 GTGKADSS
+217 GTGEAKSE

-247 RPDWKTDKDAKLGDY
+247 RPDWKTDKDAKLGGY

-272 GNSKTLTLKKTSPT
+272 GNSKTLTLKKTSEPET
-286 EEKEMAAEDIAKL
+286 KEMSAEDVAKL
-299 LDVPEGGV
+299 LDVPEDGV
-307 EKKEELDEEGN
+307 EKKTDDEG
-318 PKTTYTLKKEEI
+318 KTTYILKKEET

-432 TYKVKKMEDSKP
+432 TYKVKKTEDSKP
-444 LTNAQLAE
+444 LTNAQLAD
-452 RLGEGFTGDDNGVYY
+452 RLGEGFTGDANGVYY

-473 FDQMEAVRKTL
+473 FDQKEAVRKTL

-511 ETAKLE
+511 ETAKLN

-565 HTVTLRYNGATVS
+565 HTVTLRYDGATVS

-584 PDSSKDTETRKDVT
+584 PDSSKGTETRKDVT
-598 DNVITGTAYVT
+598 DNVITGTAYVN

-657 VTSPDGTSTKIT
+657 VTSPDGTITKIT

-723 IKCVEWTIDE
+723 IKRVEWTIYE

-773 DKVTKTN
+773 DKVTKTS

-808 PEEIQTALAG
+808 PEEIQTALAV

-882 DELWKQIQ
+882 DDLWKQIQ

-987 IEVYWKLTWW
+987 IEVYWKSTWW

-1076 NQLVGLDSK
+1076 NQPVGLDSK
-1085 ISWDDEGGEGNGH
+1085 ISWDDEGGEGDGH
-1098 YEYDRGTPNNCPD
+1098 YEYDRGNPNNCPD

-1138 QRGDYWTPGI
+1138 GYDGWHWV

-1173 KERDAIVGTY
+1173 KERNAIVGTY
-1183 VVQIGT
+1183 VVKIGT

-1201 VYLKSSEL
+1201 VYLKTSEL

-1305 SGGFDGA
+1305 SGGFNGA
-1312 YTQNKSE
+1312 YTQDKSE

-1340 LFTGS
+1340 LFSGKGETSYDTGS
-1345 GSKEHDEG
+1345 I
-1353 KVSYTYRTTDKVDTT
+1353 SYSYRTTEKVGTT
-1368 PVSKETVTTTDA
+1368 ALSKETVTTTDA

-1394 TVNGEE
+1394 TVDGEE
-1400 TVIVPPVTPPVDP
+1400 TVIVPPVTPPE
-1413 DTPDGP
+1413 TP

-1426 EVMTPETP
+1426 EVVTPETP
-1434 ELPAVQDA
+1434 ELPPVQDA
-1442 APDEV
+1442 TPDDAAPETP
-1447 VLPAEPELPA
+1447 VLPSDAVLPA
-1457 VQDATALPQTG
+1457 VQDALPQTG